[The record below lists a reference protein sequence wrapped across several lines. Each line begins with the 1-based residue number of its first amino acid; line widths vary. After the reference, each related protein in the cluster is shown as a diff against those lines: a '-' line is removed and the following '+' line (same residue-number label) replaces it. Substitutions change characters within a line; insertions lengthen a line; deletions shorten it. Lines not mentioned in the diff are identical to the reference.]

1 MAGKQKENRKRRF
14 SLAGLRGYFRNLS
27 PENKTG
33 ISRFCGLVLLAFTV
47 FTFVCCVSYLFHWHG
62 DFSIRSGGG
71 PSEELPANLGS
82 RLGLRWSRFLVGGC
96 FGLSA
101 FSIVVLLGMLT
112 YRVFVRRLDSS
123 FLRPFLLALTA
134 APLFSF
140 ILSFFSGLFTSDTF
154 FGGGLGGF
162 AGAEFVR
169 LCEALTGKIGA
180 GLILLLMAVVW
191 LLFASG
197 SFARWFIKFGTG
209 RKRGTAEG
217 AAAGGDGSDVEGD
230 PAGVG
235 VEEAD
240 GVEADGGDGLVGA
253 DGLVGIV
260 GGSAENDGADAVDG
274 RTGADGDVSVGDG
287 SAKGCG
293 DGLSGT
299 AGDGADSGNG
309 GRESGS
315 GAGGKWSGI
324 SRTDA
329 ADGGVAGGRNAEG
342 QNAGGQGADPSLKD
356 GEVFSTDGI
365 KELPRIDNRQ
375 ELERYRFPSLDLLED
390 YADKQNIVT
399 VEEQQDFINRI
410 RTTLL
415 NFRIKV
421 ESISAKAGPTVT
433 LYKVFPA
440 PGVKYASIKNVQND
454 IGISLGAK
462 GVRVVKLDDAVGIE
476 VANRKSS
483 VVPLKAML
491 NDDAFRETKAELPVA
506 IGCTITRKVKVFDL
520 AQAPHLLVAGA
531 TQQGKS
537 VGLNVIVSSL
547 LYAKHPSELKFVF
560 VDPKMV
566 EFTAYRRLLKHYLAV
581 LPTAGSEE
589 EEAENAIIKKPKDAA
604 DVLNSLCVE
613 MDERYA
619 LLALAGVNKLKDY
632 NEKYRDR
639 KLLPTEG
646 HKYLPYIVVVI
657 DEFADLTMSS
667 GFGQEGK
674 AMSRGISTAIIRLAQ
689 KGRAAGIHLII
700 ATQRPSVSVITGDIK
715 TNFPM
720 RIAFR
725 TVSRIDSMTIL
736 DSPGSESLIGR
747 GDMLF
752 YAGVETERV
761 QCALVETAEIDR
773 ITKFIESQTGY
784 KECYTTP
791 YYLPTPPS
799 QDDGGS
805 AGGPIDISKIDD
817 MFGDAA
823 RLVVS
828 TQKGST
834 SDLQR
839 KLGLGYARAGR
850 IMDQLE
856 AAGIVGPQ
864 EGSKTRQVL
873 VSDYAELES
882 IITSFTT
889 SNA

>member
-1 MAGKQKENRKRRF
+1 MALSEKQKENTKRKFRF
-14 SLAGLRGYFRNLS
+14 GRIVSYFRNMDPQTRTL
-27 PENKTG
+27 
-33 ISRFCGLVLLAFTV
+33 IARVVGLVVGVFALFTL
-47 FTFVCCVSYLFHWHG
+47 FSCVSYLFTWKSDYSIVSWG
-62 DFSIRSGGG
+62 DISN
-71 PSEELPANLGS
+71 PDKMPANSGS

-101 FSIVVLLGMLT
+101 FCIAGLLSVLAVKIFMQ
-112 YRVFVRRLDSS
+112 RLDSK
-123 FLRPFLLALTA
+123 FLRPSVLLITA

-140 ILSFFSGLFTSDTF
+140 VLSYFSGLVSSDTF

-169 LCEALTGKIGA
+169 LCQNLSGKIGT
-180 GLILLLMAVVW
+180 GLFLAVLVVIW

-197 SFARWFIKFGTG
+197 KFAQWFAQIGTG
-209 RKRGTAEG
+209 RKKHKDSDAETAAVEAAEDVEHPDDGTPLHEDTTEGEQGNNDSVYEEVGRSGNDVLSSEPTEQKHAEERPDS
-217 AAAGGDGSDVEGD
+217 GDGASEGT
-230 PAGVG
+230 PASGA
-235 VEEAD
+235 EI
-240 GVEADGGDGLVGA
+240 ADGGGDT
-253 DGLVGIV
+253 
-260 GGSAENDGADAVDG
+260 AEAG
-274 RTGADGDVSVGDG
+274 R
-287 SAKGCG
+287 K
-293 DGLSGT
+293 
-299 AGDGADSGNG
+299 
-309 GRESGS
+309 
-315 GAGGKWSGI
+315 
-324 SRTDA
+324 
-329 ADGGVAGGRNAEG
+329 
-342 QNAGGQGADPSLKD
+342 
-356 GEVFSTDGI
+356 FSTDVVE
-365 KELPRIDNRQ
+365 ELPRIDNRM
-375 ELERYRFPSLDLLED
+375 ELENYRFPSLDLLED

-399 VEEQQDFINRI
+399 LEEQQDFINRI
-410 RTTLL
+410 RQTLL

-421 ESISAKAGPTVT
+421 ENITAKAGPTVT
-433 LYKVFPA
+433 LYKVYPA
-440 PGVKYASIKNVQND
+440 PGVKLASIKTVESD

-491 NDDAFRETKAELPVA
+491 NDNSFRDTKAELPVA
-506 IGCTITRKVKVFDL
+506 IGCTITRNVKVFDL
-520 AQAPHLLVAGA
+520 TQAPHLLVAGA

-566 EFTAYRRLLKHYLAV
+566 EFTAYKRLLKHYLAV

-589 EEAENAIIKKPKDAA
+589 EEAENAIIKKAKDAA

-613 MDERYA
+613 MDDRYA

-632 NEKYRDR
+632 NEKYKDR
-639 KLLPTEG
+639 KLLPTDG

-667 GFGQEGK
+667 GFGSEGK
-674 AMSRGISTAIIRLAQ
+674 AMARGISTAIIRLAQ

-700 ATQRPSVSVITGDIK
+700 ATQRPSVNVITGDIK

-725 TVSRIDSMTIL
+725 TVSRVDSQTIL
-736 DSPGSESLIGR
+736 DSPGAESLIGR

-752 YAGVETERV
+752 YAGVEMERV
-761 QCALVETAEIDR
+761 QCALVETKEIDR
-773 ITKFIESQTGY
+773 ITRFIEAQNGY

-799 QDDGGS
+799 QDDSSS
-805 AGGPIDISKIDD
+805 AGPIDISNIDSL
-817 MFGDAA
+817 FGDAA
-823 RLVVS
+823 RMVVN

-839 KLGLGYARAGR
+839 KLGLGYARAGK

-864 EGSKTRQVL
+864 EGSRPRQVL
-873 VSDYAELES
+873 VSDYEELEN
-882 IITSFTT
+882 IITAFTT
-889 SNA
+889 QNG

>member
-1 MAGKQKENRKRRF
+1 MALSEKQKENTKRKFRF
-14 SLAGLRGYFRNLS
+14 GRIVSYFRNMDPQTRTL
-27 PENKTG
+27 
-33 ISRFCGLVLLAFTV
+33 IARVVGLVVGVFALFTL
-47 FTFVCCVSYLFHWHG
+47 FSCVSYLFTWKSDYSIVSWG
-62 DFSIRSGGG
+62 DISN
-71 PSEELPANLGS
+71 PDKMPANSGS

-101 FSIVVLLGMLT
+101 FCIAGLLSVLAVKIFMQ
-112 YRVFVRRLDSS
+112 RLDSK
-123 FLRPFLLALTA
+123 FLRPSVLMITA

-140 ILSFFSGLFTSDTF
+140 VLSYFSGLVSSDTF

-169 LCEALTGKIGA
+169 LCQNLSGKIGT
-180 GLILLLMAVVW
+180 GLFLVVLVVIW

-197 SFARWFIKFGTG
+197 KFAQWFAQIGTG
-209 RKRGTAEG
+209 RKKHKDSDAETAAVE
-217 AAAGGDGSDVEGD
+217 AAEDVELPGDGTPLHEDATEGEQGNDDSVYEEVGRSGNDVLSSDPTEQKHAAERTDSGDGASEGT
-230 PAGVG
+230 PASGA
-235 VEEAD
+235 EI
-240 GVEADGGDGLVGA
+240 ADGGGDT
-253 DGLVGIV
+253 
-260 GGSAENDGADAVDG
+260 AEAG
-274 RTGADGDVSVGDG
+274 R
-287 SAKGCG
+287 K
-293 DGLSGT
+293 
-299 AGDGADSGNG
+299 
-309 GRESGS
+309 
-315 GAGGKWSGI
+315 
-324 SRTDA
+324 
-329 ADGGVAGGRNAEG
+329 
-342 QNAGGQGADPSLKD
+342 
-356 GEVFSTDGI
+356 FSTDVVE
-365 KELPRIDNRQ
+365 ELPRIDNRM
-375 ELERYRFPSLDLLED
+375 ELENYRFPSLDLLED

-399 VEEQQDFINRI
+399 LEEQQDFINRI
-410 RTTLL
+410 RQTLL

-421 ESISAKAGPTVT
+421 ENITAKAGPTVT
-433 LYKVFPA
+433 LYKVYPA
-440 PGVKYASIKNVQND
+440 PGVKLASIKTVESD

-491 NDDAFRETKAELPVA
+491 NDNSFRDTKAELPVA
-506 IGCTITRKVKVFDL
+506 IGCTITRNVKVFDL
-520 AQAPHLLVAGA
+520 TQAPHLLVAGA

-566 EFTAYRRLLKHYLAV
+566 EFTAYKRLLKHYLAV

-589 EEAENAIIKKPKDAA
+589 EEAENAIIKKAKDAA

-613 MDERYA
+613 MDDRYA

-632 NEKYRDR
+632 NEKYKDR
-639 KLLPTEG
+639 KLLPTDG

-667 GFGQEGK
+667 GFGSEGK
-674 AMSRGISTAIIRLAQ
+674 AMARGISTAIIRLAQ

-700 ATQRPSVSVITGDIK
+700 ATQRPSVNVITGDIK

-725 TVSRIDSMTIL
+725 TVSRVDSQTIL
-736 DSPGSESLIGR
+736 DSPGAESLIGR

-752 YAGVETERV
+752 YAGVEMERV
-761 QCALVETAEIDR
+761 QCALVETKEIDR
-773 ITKFIESQTGY
+773 ITRFIEAQNGY

-799 QDDGGS
+799 QDDSSS
-805 AGGPIDISKIDD
+805 AGPIDISNIDSL
-817 MFGDAA
+817 FGDAA
-823 RLVVS
+823 RMVVN

-839 KLGLGYARAGR
+839 KLGLGYARAGK

-864 EGSKTRQVL
+864 EGSRPRQVL
-873 VSDYAELES
+873 VSDYEELEN
-882 IITSFTT
+882 IITAFTT
-889 SNA
+889 QNG

>member
-1 MAGKQKENRKRRF
+1 MALSEKQKENTKRKFRF
-14 SLAGLRGYFRNLS
+14 GRIVSCFRNMDPQTRTL
-27 PENKTG
+27 
-33 ISRFCGLVLLAFTV
+33 IARVVGLVVGVFALFTL
-47 FTFVCCVSYLFHWHG
+47 FSCVSYLFTWKSDYSIVSWG
-62 DFSIRSGGG
+62 DISN
-71 PSEELPANLGS
+71 PDKMPANSGS

-101 FSIVVLLGMLT
+101 FCIAGLLATLAVKIFMQ
-112 YRVFVRRLDSS
+112 RLDSK
-123 FLRPFLLALTA
+123 FLRPSVLIITA

-140 ILSFFSGLFTSDTF
+140 VLSYFSGLVSSDTF

-169 LCEALTGKIGA
+169 LCQNLSGKIGT
-180 GLILLLMAVVW
+180 GLFLTVLVVIW

-197 SFARWFIKFGTG
+197 KFAQWFAQIGTG
-209 RKRGTAEG
+209 RKKHKDSDEETAAVEAAEDVEHSDDGTPLNEDTTEGEQGNDDSVYEEVVRSGNDVLPSDPKEQKHAAERPDS
-217 AAAGGDGSDVEGD
+217 GDGASEGT
-230 PAGVG
+230 PASGA
-235 VEEAD
+235 EI
-240 GVEADGGDGLVGA
+240 ADGGGDT
-253 DGLVGIV
+253 
-260 GGSAENDGADAVDG
+260 AEAG
-274 RTGADGDVSVGDG
+274 R
-287 SAKGCG
+287 K
-293 DGLSGT
+293 
-299 AGDGADSGNG
+299 
-309 GRESGS
+309 
-315 GAGGKWSGI
+315 
-324 SRTDA
+324 
-329 ADGGVAGGRNAEG
+329 
-342 QNAGGQGADPSLKD
+342 
-356 GEVFSTDGI
+356 FSTDVVE
-365 KELPRIDNRQ
+365 ELPRIDNRM
-375 ELERYRFPSLDLLED
+375 ELENYRFPSLDLLED

-399 VEEQQDFINRI
+399 LEEQQDFINRI
-410 RTTLL
+410 RQTLL

-421 ESISAKAGPTVT
+421 ENITAKAGPTVT
-433 LYKVFPA
+433 LYKVYPA
-440 PGVKYASIKNVQND
+440 PGVKLASIKTVESD

-491 NDDAFRETKAELPVA
+491 NDNSFRDTKAELPVA
-506 IGCTITRKVKVFDL
+506 IGCTITRNVKVFDL
-520 AQAPHLLVAGA
+520 TQAPHLLVAGA

-566 EFTAYRRLLKHYLAV
+566 EFTAYKRLLKHYLAV

-589 EEAENAIIKKPKDAA
+589 EEAENAIIKKAKDAA

-613 MDERYA
+613 MDDRYA

-632 NEKYRDR
+632 NEKYKDR
-639 KLLPTEG
+639 KLLPTDG

-667 GFGQEGK
+667 GFGSEGK
-674 AMSRGISTAIIRLAQ
+674 AMARGISTAIIRLAQ

-700 ATQRPSVSVITGDIK
+700 ATQRPSVNVITGDIK

-725 TVSRIDSMTIL
+725 TVSRVDSQTIL
-736 DSPGSESLIGR
+736 DSPGAESLIGR

-752 YAGVETERV
+752 YAGVEMERV
-761 QCALVETAEIDR
+761 QCALVETKEIDR
-773 ITKFIESQTGY
+773 ITRFIEAQNGY

-799 QDDGGS
+799 QDDSSS
-805 AGGPIDISKIDD
+805 AGPIDISNIDSL
-817 MFGDAA
+817 FGDAA
-823 RLVVS
+823 RMVVN

-839 KLGLGYARAGR
+839 KLGLGYARAGK

-864 EGSKTRQVL
+864 EGSRPRQVL
-873 VSDYAELES
+873 VSDYEELEN

-889 SNA
+889 QNG

>member
-1 MAGKQKENRKRRF
+1 MALSEKQKENTKRKFRF
-14 SLAGLRGYFRNLS
+14 GRIVSYFRNMDPQTRTL
-27 PENKTG
+27 
-33 ISRFCGLVLLAFTV
+33 IARVVGLVVGVFALFTL
-47 FTFVCCVSYLFHWHG
+47 FSCVSYLFTWKSDYSIVSWG
-62 DFSIRSGGG
+62 DISN
-71 PSEELPANLGS
+71 PDKMPANSGS

-101 FSIVVLLGMLT
+101 FCIAGLLSVLAVKIFMQ
-112 YRVFVRRLDSS
+112 RLDSK
-123 FLRPFLLALTA
+123 FLRPSVLIITA

-140 ILSFFSGLFTSDTF
+140 VLSYFSGLVSSDTF

-169 LCEALTGKIGA
+169 LCQNLSGKIGT
-180 GLILLLMAVVW
+180 GLFLAVLVVIW

-197 SFARWFIKFGTG
+197 KFAQWFAQIGTG
-209 RKRGTAEG
+209 RKKHKDSDAETAAVEAAEDVELSDDGTPLHEGTTEGEQGNDDSVYEEVGRSGNDVLPPNPIEQKHAAERPDS
-217 AAAGGDGSDVEGD
+217 GDGASEGT
-230 PAGVG
+230 PASGA
-235 VEEAD
+235 EI
-240 GVEADGGDGLVGA
+240 ADGGGDT
-253 DGLVGIV
+253 
-260 GGSAENDGADAVDG
+260 AEAG
-274 RTGADGDVSVGDG
+274 R
-287 SAKGCG
+287 K
-293 DGLSGT
+293 
-299 AGDGADSGNG
+299 
-309 GRESGS
+309 
-315 GAGGKWSGI
+315 
-324 SRTDA
+324 
-329 ADGGVAGGRNAEG
+329 
-342 QNAGGQGADPSLKD
+342 
-356 GEVFSTDGI
+356 FSTDVVE
-365 KELPRIDNRQ
+365 ELPRIDNRM
-375 ELERYRFPSLDLLED
+375 ELENYRFPSLDLLED

-399 VEEQQDFINRI
+399 LEEQQDFINRI
-410 RTTLL
+410 RQTLL

-421 ESISAKAGPTVT
+421 ENITAKAGPTVT
-433 LYKVFPA
+433 LYKVYPA
-440 PGVKYASIKNVQND
+440 PGVKLASIKTVESD

-491 NDDAFRETKAELPVA
+491 NDNSFRDTKAELPVA
-506 IGCTITRKVKVFDL
+506 IGCTITRNVKVFDL
-520 AQAPHLLVAGA
+520 TQAPHLLVAGA

-566 EFTAYRRLLKHYLAV
+566 EFTAYKRLLKHYLAV

-589 EEAENAIIKKPKDAA
+589 EEAENAIIKKAKDAA

-613 MDERYA
+613 MDDRYA

-632 NEKYRDR
+632 NEKYKDR
-639 KLLPTEG
+639 KLLPTDG

-667 GFGQEGK
+667 GFGSEGK
-674 AMSRGISTAIIRLAQ
+674 AMARGISTAIIRLAQ

-700 ATQRPSVSVITGDIK
+700 ATQRPSVNVITGDIK

-725 TVSRIDSMTIL
+725 TVSRVDSQTIL
-736 DSPGSESLIGR
+736 DSPGAESLIGR

-752 YAGVETERV
+752 YAGVEMERV
-761 QCALVETAEIDR
+761 QCALVETKEIDR
-773 ITKFIESQTGY
+773 ITRFIEAQNGY

-799 QDDGGS
+799 QDDSSS
-805 AGGPIDISKIDD
+805 AGPIDISNIDSL
-817 MFGDAA
+817 FGDAA
-823 RLVVS
+823 RMVVN

-839 KLGLGYARAGR
+839 KLGLGYARAGK

-864 EGSKTRQVL
+864 EGSRPRQVL
-873 VSDYAELES
+873 VSDYEELEN

-889 SNA
+889 QNG

>member
-1 MAGKQKENRKRRF
+1 MALSEKQKENTKRKFRF
-14 SLAGLRGYFRNLS
+14 GRIVSYFRNMDPQTRTL
-27 PENKTG
+27 
-33 ISRFCGLVLLAFTV
+33 IARVVGLVVGVFALFTL
-47 FTFVCCVSYLFHWHG
+47 FSCISYLFTWKSDYSIVSWG
-62 DFSIRSGGG
+62 DISN
-71 PSEELPANLGS
+71 PDKMPANSGS

-101 FSIVVLLGMLT
+101 FCIAGLLSVLAVKIFMQ
-112 YRVFVRRLDSS
+112 RLDSK
-123 FLRPFLLALTA
+123 FLRPSVLMITA

-140 ILSFFSGLFTSDTF
+140 VLSYFSGLVSSDTF

-169 LCEALTGKIGA
+169 LCQNLSGKIGT
-180 GLILLLMAVVW
+180 GLFLAVLVVIW

-197 SFARWFIKFGTG
+197 KFAQWFAQIGTG
-209 RKRGTAEG
+209 RKKHKDSDAETAAVEAAEDVELPGDGTPLHEDANEG
-217 AAAGGDGSDVEGD
+217 EQGNDDSVYEEVGRSGSDVLSSEPTEQKHAAERPDSGDGASEGT
-230 PAGVG
+230 PASGA
-235 VEEAD
+235 EI
-240 GVEADGGDGLVGA
+240 ADGGGDT
-253 DGLVGIV
+253 
-260 GGSAENDGADAVDG
+260 AEAG
-274 RTGADGDVSVGDG
+274 R
-287 SAKGCG
+287 K
-293 DGLSGT
+293 
-299 AGDGADSGNG
+299 
-309 GRESGS
+309 
-315 GAGGKWSGI
+315 
-324 SRTDA
+324 
-329 ADGGVAGGRNAEG
+329 
-342 QNAGGQGADPSLKD
+342 
-356 GEVFSTDGI
+356 FSTDVVE
-365 KELPRIDNRQ
+365 ELPRIDNRM
-375 ELERYRFPSLDLLED
+375 ELENYRFPSLDLLED

-399 VEEQQDFINRI
+399 LEEQQDFINRI
-410 RTTLL
+410 RQTLL

-421 ESISAKAGPTVT
+421 ENITAKAGPTVT
-433 LYKVFPA
+433 LYKVYPA
-440 PGVKYASIKNVQND
+440 PGVKLASIKTVESD

-491 NDDAFRETKAELPVA
+491 NDNSFRDTKAELPVA
-506 IGCTITRKVKVFDL
+506 IGCTITRNVKVFDL
-520 AQAPHLLVAGA
+520 TQAPHLLVAGA

-566 EFTAYRRLLKHYLAV
+566 EFTAYKRLLKHYLAV

-589 EEAENAIIKKPKDAA
+589 EEAENAIIKKAKDAA

-613 MDERYA
+613 MDDRYA

-632 NEKYRDR
+632 NEKYKDR
-639 KLLPTEG
+639 KLLPTDG

-667 GFGQEGK
+667 GFGSEGK
-674 AMSRGISTAIIRLAQ
+674 AMARGISTAIIRLAQ

-700 ATQRPSVSVITGDIK
+700 ATQRPSVNVITGDIK

-725 TVSRIDSMTIL
+725 TVSRVDSQTIL
-736 DSPGSESLIGR
+736 DSPGAESLIGR

-752 YAGVETERV
+752 YAGVEMERV
-761 QCALVETAEIDR
+761 QCALVETKEIDR
-773 ITKFIESQTGY
+773 ITRFIEAQNGY

-799 QDDGGS
+799 QDDSSS
-805 AGGPIDISKIDD
+805 AGPIDISNIDSL
-817 MFGDAA
+817 FGDAA
-823 RLVVS
+823 RMVVN

-839 KLGLGYARAGR
+839 KLGLGYARAGK

-864 EGSKTRQVL
+864 EGSRPRQVL
-873 VSDYAELES
+873 VSDYEELEN
-882 IITSFTT
+882 IITAFTT
-889 SNA
+889 QNG

>member
-1 MAGKQKENRKRRF
+1 MALSEKQKENTKRKFRF
-14 SLAGLRGYFRNLS
+14 GRVVSYFRNMDPQTRTL
-27 PENKTG
+27 
-33 ISRFCGLVLLAFTV
+33 IARVVGLVVGVFALFTL
-47 FTFVCCVSYLFHWHG
+47 FSCVSYLFTWKSDYSIVSWG
-62 DFSIRSGGG
+62 DISN
-71 PSEELPANLGS
+71 PDKMPANSGS

-101 FSIVVLLGMLT
+101 FCIAGLLSVLAVKIFMQ
-112 YRVFVRRLDSS
+112 RLDSK
-123 FLRPFLLALTA
+123 FLRPSVLMITA

-140 ILSFFSGLFTSDTF
+140 VLSYFSGLVSSDTF

-169 LCEALTGKIGA
+169 LCQNLSGKIGT
-180 GLILLLMAVVW
+180 GLFLAVLVVIW

-197 SFARWFIKFGTG
+197 KFAQWFAQIGTG
-209 RKRGTAEG
+209 RKKHKDSDAETAAVEAAEDVELPGDGTPLHEDANEG
-217 AAAGGDGSDVEGD
+217 EQGNDDSVYEEVGRSGSDVLSSEPTEQKHAAERPDSGDGASEGT
-230 PAGVG
+230 PASGA
-235 VEEAD
+235 EI
-240 GVEADGGDGLVGA
+240 ADGGGDT
-253 DGLVGIV
+253 
-260 GGSAENDGADAVDG
+260 AEAG
-274 RTGADGDVSVGDG
+274 R
-287 SAKGCG
+287 K
-293 DGLSGT
+293 
-299 AGDGADSGNG
+299 
-309 GRESGS
+309 
-315 GAGGKWSGI
+315 
-324 SRTDA
+324 
-329 ADGGVAGGRNAEG
+329 
-342 QNAGGQGADPSLKD
+342 
-356 GEVFSTDGI
+356 FSTDVVE
-365 KELPRIDNRQ
+365 ELPRIDNRM
-375 ELERYRFPSLDLLED
+375 ELENYRFPSLDLLED

-399 VEEQQDFINRI
+399 LEEQQDFINRI
-410 RTTLL
+410 RQTLL

-421 ESISAKAGPTVT
+421 ENITAKAGPTVT
-433 LYKVFPA
+433 LYKVYPA
-440 PGVKYASIKNVQND
+440 PGVKLASIKTVESD

-491 NDDAFRETKAELPVA
+491 NDNSFRDTKAELPVA
-506 IGCTITRKVKVFDL
+506 IGCTITRNVKVFDL
-520 AQAPHLLVAGA
+520 TQAPHLLVAGA

-566 EFTAYRRLLKHYLAV
+566 EFTAYKRLLKHYLAV

-589 EEAENAIIKKPKDAA
+589 EEAENAIIKKAKDAA

-613 MDERYA
+613 MDDRYA

-632 NEKYRDR
+632 NEKYKDR
-639 KLLPTEG
+639 KLLPTDG

-667 GFGQEGK
+667 GFGSEGK
-674 AMSRGISTAIIRLAQ
+674 AMARGISTAIIRLAQ

-700 ATQRPSVSVITGDIK
+700 ATQRPSVNVITGDIK

-725 TVSRIDSMTIL
+725 TVSRVDSQTIL
-736 DSPGSESLIGR
+736 DSPGAESLIGR

-752 YAGVETERV
+752 YAGVEMERV
-761 QCALVETAEIDR
+761 QCALVETKEIDR
-773 ITKFIESQTGY
+773 ITRFIEAQNGY

-799 QDDGGS
+799 QDDSSS
-805 AGGPIDISKIDD
+805 AGPIDISNIDSL
-817 MFGDAA
+817 FGDAA
-823 RLVVS
+823 RMVVN

-839 KLGLGYARAGR
+839 KLGLGYARAGK

-864 EGSKTRQVL
+864 EGSRPRQVL
-873 VSDYAELES
+873 VSDYEELEN
-882 IITSFTT
+882 IITAFTT
-889 SNA
+889 QNG

>member
-1 MAGKQKENRKRRF
+1 MAQKQQENRKRKFSFGRF
-14 SLAGLRGYFRNLS
+14 ISFFRNMDPQTRTVLARVVS
-27 PENKTG
+27 LVIG
-33 ISRFCGLVLLAFTV
+33 IFALFTLI
-47 FTFVCCVSYLFHWHG
+47 CCISYLFTWKS
-62 DFSIRSGGG
+62 DYSINSWDDV
-71 PSEELPANLGS
+71 STLPANSGS

-101 FSIVVLLGMLT
+101 FCVVALLSLLSVRMFRRTDRGSGTLRQSVLLI
-112 YRVFVRRLDSS
+112 
-123 FLRPFLLALTA
+123 TA

-140 ILSFFSGLFTSDTF
+140 VLSYVSGLFCADTF

-169 LCEALTGKIGA
+169 LCQSLVGKVGTG
-180 GLILLLMAVVW
+180 LLLLLLVIVW

-197 SFARWFIKFGTG
+197 KFAQWFAKVGTG
-209 RKRGTAEG
+209 RKRKPSENAECPENDNADDAASRPVADDEPGGHGAGEDSEAASGPDGHG
-217 AAAGGDGSDVEGD
+217 AADDSSGGVNPEPPEGVNSESSDEGVSPNRPDGKPG
-230 PAGVG
+230 
-235 VEEAD
+235 
-240 GVEADGGDGLVGA
+240 
-253 DGLVGIV
+253 
-260 GGSAENDGADAVDG
+260 DAVAPGHND
-274 RTGADGDVSVGDG
+274 TI
-287 SAKGCG
+287 
-293 DGLSGT
+293 
-299 AGDGADSGNG
+299 
-309 GRESGS
+309 EP
-315 GAGGKWSGI
+315 GK
-324 SRTDA
+324 
-329 ADGGVAGGRNAEG
+329 E
-342 QNAGGQGADPSLKD
+342 
-356 GEVFSTDGI
+356 FSTEVTE
-365 KELPRIDNRQ
+365 ELPRIDNRM
-375 ELERYRFPSLDLLED
+375 ELDRYRFPSLDLLDD

-421 ESISAKAGPTVT
+421 DNITAKAGPTVT
-433 LYKVFPA
+433 LYKVYPA
-440 PGVKYASIKNVQND
+440 PGVKLASIRTVEND

-476 VANRKSS
+476 VANRKPS

-491 NDDAFRETKAELPVA
+491 NDEAFRETKAELPVA
-506 IGCTITRKVKVFDL
+506 IGCTITRNVKVFDL
-520 AQAPHLLVAGA
+520 TQAPHLLVAGA

-566 EFTAYRRLLKHYLAV
+566 EFTAYKRLLKHYLAV
-581 LPTAGSEE
+581 LPTAASEE
-589 EEAENAIIKKPKDAA
+589 EEAENAIIKKARDAA

-619 LLALAGVNKLKDY
+619 LLGLAGVNKLKDY
-632 NEKYRDR
+632 NEKYKDR
-639 KLLPTEG
+639 KLLPTDG
-646 HKYLPYIVVVI
+646 HKYLPYLVVVI

-667 GFGQEGK
+667 GFGSEGK
-674 AMSRGISTAIIRLAQ
+674 ALSRGISTAIIRLAQ

-725 TVSRIDSMTIL
+725 TVSRVDSQTIL
-736 DSPGSESLIGR
+736 DSPGAESLIGR

-752 YAGVETERV
+752 YAGVEMERV
-761 QCALVETAEIDR
+761 QCALVETREIDR
-773 ITKFIESQTGY
+773 ITKFIESQNGY

-791 YYLPTPPS
+791 YYLPVPP
-799 QDDGGS
+799 QEDGS
-805 AGGPIDISKIDD
+805 SSGGPIDISNIDAL
-817 MFGDAA
+817 FGDAA
-823 RLVVS
+823 RMVVN
-828 TQKGST
+828 TRKGST

-839 KLGLGYARAGR
+839 RLGVGYARAGK

-864 EGSKTRQVL
+864 EGSKPRQVL
-873 VSDYAELES
+873 VDDYEELES

-889 SNA
+889 Q

>member
-1 MAGKQKENRKRRF
+1 MALSEKQKENTKRKFRF
-14 SLAGLRGYFRNLS
+14 GRIVSYFRNMDPQTRTL
-27 PENKTG
+27 
-33 ISRFCGLVLLAFTV
+33 IARVVGLVVGVFAL
-47 FTFVCCVSYLFHWHG
+47 FTFYSCVSYLFTWKSDYSIVSWG
-62 DFSIRSGGG
+62 DISN
-71 PSEELPANLGS
+71 PDKMPANSGS

-101 FSIVVLLGMLT
+101 FCIAGLLSVLAVKIFMQ
-112 YRVFVRRLDSS
+112 RLDSK
-123 FLRPFLLALTA
+123 FLRPSVLMITA

-140 ILSFFSGLFTSDTF
+140 VLSYFSGLVSSDTF

-169 LCEALTGKIGA
+169 LCQNLSGKIGT
-180 GLILLLMAVVW
+180 GLFLTVLVVIW

-197 SFARWFIKFGTG
+197 KFAQWFAQIGTG
-209 RKRGTAEG
+209 RKKHKDSDAETATVEAAEDVEHSDDGTPLHEDANEG
-217 AAAGGDGSDVEGD
+217 EQGNDDSVYEEVGRSGNDVLPPDPTEQKHATERPDSGDGASEGT
-230 PAGVG
+230 PASGA
-235 VEEAD
+235 EI
-240 GVEADGGDGLVGA
+240 ADGGGDT
-253 DGLVGIV
+253 
-260 GGSAENDGADAVDG
+260 AEAG
-274 RTGADGDVSVGDG
+274 R
-287 SAKGCG
+287 K
-293 DGLSGT
+293 
-299 AGDGADSGNG
+299 
-309 GRESGS
+309 
-315 GAGGKWSGI
+315 
-324 SRTDA
+324 
-329 ADGGVAGGRNAEG
+329 
-342 QNAGGQGADPSLKD
+342 
-356 GEVFSTDGI
+356 FSTDVVE
-365 KELPRIDNRQ
+365 ELPRIDNRM
-375 ELERYRFPSLDLLED
+375 ELENYRFPSLDLLED

-399 VEEQQDFINRI
+399 LEEQQDFINRI
-410 RTTLL
+410 RQTLL

-421 ESISAKAGPTVT
+421 ENITAKAGPTVT
-433 LYKVFPA
+433 LYKVYPA
-440 PGVKYASIKNVQND
+440 PGVKLASIKTVESD

-491 NDDAFRETKAELPVA
+491 NDNSFRDTKAELPVA
-506 IGCTITRKVKVFDL
+506 IGCTITRNVKVFDL
-520 AQAPHLLVAGA
+520 TQAPHLLVAGA

-566 EFTAYRRLLKHYLAV
+566 EFTAYKRLLKHYLAV

-589 EEAENAIIKKPKDAA
+589 EEAENAIIKKAKDAA

-613 MDERYA
+613 MDDRYA

-632 NEKYRDR
+632 NEKYKDR
-639 KLLPTEG
+639 KLLPTDG

-667 GFGQEGK
+667 GFGSEGK
-674 AMSRGISTAIIRLAQ
+674 AMARGISTAIIRLAQ

-700 ATQRPSVSVITGDIK
+700 ATQRPSVNVITGDIK

-725 TVSRIDSMTIL
+725 TVSRVDSQTIL
-736 DSPGSESLIGR
+736 DSPGAESLIGR

-752 YAGVETERV
+752 YAGVEMERV
-761 QCALVETAEIDR
+761 QCALVETKEIDR
-773 ITKFIESQTGY
+773 ITRFIEAQNGY

-799 QDDGGS
+799 QDDSSS
-805 AGGPIDISKIDD
+805 AGPIDISNIDSL
-817 MFGDAA
+817 FGDAA
-823 RLVVS
+823 RMVVN

-839 KLGLGYARAGR
+839 KLGLGYARAGK

-864 EGSKTRQVL
+864 EGSRPRQVL
-873 VSDYAELES
+873 VSDYEELEN
-882 IITSFTT
+882 IITAFTT
-889 SNA
+889 QNG

>member
-1 MAGKQKENRKRRF
+1 MALSEKQKENTKRKFRF
-14 SLAGLRGYFRNLS
+14 GRIVSYFRNMDPQTRTL
-27 PENKTG
+27 
-33 ISRFCGLVLLAFTV
+33 IARVVGLVVGVFALFTI
-47 FTFVCCVSYLFHWHG
+47 FSCVSYLFTWKSDYSIVSWG
-62 DFSIRSGGG
+62 DISN
-71 PSEELPANLGS
+71 PDKMPANSGS

-101 FSIVVLLGMLT
+101 FCIAGLLSVLAVKIFMQ
-112 YRVFVRRLDSS
+112 RLDSK
-123 FLRPFLLALTA
+123 FLRPSVLIITA

-140 ILSFFSGLFTSDTF
+140 VLSYFSGLVSSDTF

-169 LCEALTGKIGA
+169 LCQNLSGKIGT
-180 GLILLLMAVVW
+180 GLFLAVLVVIW

-197 SFARWFIKFGTG
+197 KFAQWFAQIGTG
-209 RKRGTAEG
+209 RKKHKDSDEETAAVEAAEDVELPDDDTPLHEG
-217 AAAGGDGSDVEGD
+217 ATEGEQGNGDSVYEDVGRSGNDVLPPEPTEQKHAEERTDSGDGASEGT
-230 PAGVG
+230 PASGA
-235 VEEAD
+235 EI
-240 GVEADGGDGLVGA
+240 ADGGGDT
-253 DGLVGIV
+253 
-260 GGSAENDGADAVDG
+260 AEAG
-274 RTGADGDVSVGDG
+274 R
-287 SAKGCG
+287 K
-293 DGLSGT
+293 
-299 AGDGADSGNG
+299 
-309 GRESGS
+309 
-315 GAGGKWSGI
+315 
-324 SRTDA
+324 
-329 ADGGVAGGRNAEG
+329 
-342 QNAGGQGADPSLKD
+342 
-356 GEVFSTDGI
+356 FSTDVVE
-365 KELPRIDNRQ
+365 ELPRIDNRM
-375 ELERYRFPSLDLLED
+375 ELENYRFPSLDLLED

-399 VEEQQDFINRI
+399 LEEQQDFINRI
-410 RTTLL
+410 RQTLL

-421 ESISAKAGPTVT
+421 ENITAKAGPTVT
-433 LYKVFPA
+433 LYKVYPA
-440 PGVKYASIKNVQND
+440 PGVKLASIKTVESD

-491 NDDAFRETKAELPVA
+491 NDNSFRDTKAELPVA
-506 IGCTITRKVKVFDL
+506 IGCTITRNVKVFDL
-520 AQAPHLLVAGA
+520 TQAPHLLVAGA

-566 EFTAYRRLLKHYLAV
+566 EFTAYKRLLKHYLAV

-589 EEAENAIIKKPKDAA
+589 EEAENAIIKKAKDAA

-613 MDERYA
+613 MDDRYA

-632 NEKYRDR
+632 NEKYKDR
-639 KLLPTEG
+639 RLLPTDG

-667 GFGQEGK
+667 GFGSEGK
-674 AMSRGISTAIIRLAQ
+674 AMARGISTAIIRLAQ

-700 ATQRPSVSVITGDIK
+700 ATQRPSVNVITGDIK

-725 TVSRIDSMTIL
+725 TVSRVDSQTIL
-736 DSPGSESLIGR
+736 DSPGAESLIGR

-752 YAGVETERV
+752 YAGVEMERV
-761 QCALVETAEIDR
+761 QCALVETKEIDR
-773 ITKFIESQTGY
+773 ITKFIEAQNGY

-799 QDDGGS
+799 QDDSSS
-805 AGGPIDISKIDD
+805 ASPIDISNIDSL
-817 MFGDAA
+817 FGDAA
-823 RLVVS
+823 RMVVN

-839 KLGLGYARAGR
+839 KLGLGYARAGK
-850 IMDQLE
+850 IMDQPE

-864 EGSKTRQVL
+864 EGSRPRQVL
-873 VSDYAELES
+873 VSDYEELEN

-889 SNA
+889 QNG

>member
-1 MAGKQKENRKRRF
+1 MALSEKQKENTKRKFRF
-14 SLAGLRGYFRNLS
+14 GRIVSYFRNMDPQTRTL
-27 PENKTG
+27 
-33 ISRFCGLVLLAFTV
+33 IARVVGLVVGVFALFTI
-47 FTFVCCVSYLFHWHG
+47 FSCVSYLFTWKSDYSIVSWG
-62 DFSIRSGGG
+62 DISN
-71 PSEELPANLGS
+71 PDKMPANSGS

-101 FSIVVLLGMLT
+101 FCIAGLLSVLAVKIFMQ
-112 YRVFVRRLDSS
+112 RLDSK
-123 FLRPFLLALTA
+123 FLRPSVLMITA

-140 ILSFFSGLFTSDTF
+140 VLSYFSGLVSSDTF

-169 LCEALTGKIGA
+169 LCQNLSGKIGT
-180 GLILLLMAVVW
+180 GLFLAVLVVIW

-197 SFARWFIKFGTG
+197 KFAQWFAQIGTG
-209 RKRGTAEG
+209 RKKHKDSDEETAAVEAAEDVELPDDGTPLHEG
-217 AAAGGDGSDVEGD
+217 ATEGEQGNDDSVYEEVGRSGNYVLPSDPTEQKHTTERPDSGDGASEGT
-230 PAGVG
+230 PASGA
-235 VEEAD
+235 EI
-240 GVEADGGDGLVGA
+240 ADGGGDT
-253 DGLVGIV
+253 
-260 GGSAENDGADAVDG
+260 AEAG
-274 RTGADGDVSVGDG
+274 R
-287 SAKGCG
+287 K
-293 DGLSGT
+293 
-299 AGDGADSGNG
+299 
-309 GRESGS
+309 
-315 GAGGKWSGI
+315 
-324 SRTDA
+324 
-329 ADGGVAGGRNAEG
+329 
-342 QNAGGQGADPSLKD
+342 
-356 GEVFSTDGI
+356 FSTDVVE
-365 KELPRIDNRQ
+365 ELPRIDNRM
-375 ELERYRFPSLDLLED
+375 ELENYRFPSLDLLED

-399 VEEQQDFINRI
+399 LEEQQDFINRI
-410 RTTLL
+410 RQTLL

-421 ESISAKAGPTVT
+421 ENITAKAGPTVT
-433 LYKVFPA
+433 LYKVYPA
-440 PGVKYASIKNVQND
+440 PGVKLASIKTVESD

-491 NDDAFRETKAELPVA
+491 NDNSFRDTKAELPVA
-506 IGCTITRKVKVFDL
+506 IGCTITRNVKVFDL
-520 AQAPHLLVAGA
+520 TQAPHLLVAGA

-566 EFTAYRRLLKHYLAV
+566 EFTAYKRLLKHYLAV

-589 EEAENAIIKKPKDAA
+589 EEAENAIIKKAKDAA

-613 MDERYA
+613 MDDRYA

-632 NEKYRDR
+632 NEKYKDR
-639 KLLPTEG
+639 KLLPTDG

-667 GFGQEGK
+667 GFGSEGK
-674 AMSRGISTAIIRLAQ
+674 AMARGISTAIIRLAQ

-700 ATQRPSVSVITGDIK
+700 ATQRPSVNVITGDIK

-725 TVSRIDSMTIL
+725 TVSRVDSQTIL
-736 DSPGSESLIGR
+736 DSPGAESLIGR

-752 YAGVETERV
+752 YAGVEMERV
-761 QCALVETAEIDR
+761 QCALVETKEIDR
-773 ITKFIESQTGY
+773 ITRFIEAQNGY

-799 QDDGGS
+799 QDDSSS
-805 AGGPIDISKIDD
+805 AGPIDISNIDSL
-817 MFGDAA
+817 FGDAA
-823 RLVVS
+823 RMVVN

-839 KLGLGYARAGR
+839 KLGLGYARAGK

-864 EGSKTRQVL
+864 EGSRPRQVL
-873 VSDYAELES
+873 VSDYEELEN
-882 IITSFTT
+882 IITAFTT
-889 SNA
+889 QNG

>member
-1 MAGKQKENRKRRF
+1 MALSEKQKENTKRKFRF
-14 SLAGLRGYFRNLS
+14 GRIVSYFRNMDPQTRTL
-27 PENKTG
+27 
-33 ISRFCGLVLLAFTV
+33 IARVVGLVVGVFALFTL
-47 FTFVCCVSYLFHWHG
+47 FSCVSYLFTWKSDYSIVSWG
-62 DFSIRSGGG
+62 DISN
-71 PSEELPANLGS
+71 PDKMPANSGS

-101 FSIVVLLGMLT
+101 FCIAGLLSVLAVKIFMQ
-112 YRVFVRRLDSS
+112 RLDSK
-123 FLRPFLLALTA
+123 FLRPSVLMITA

-140 ILSFFSGLFTSDTF
+140 VLSYFSGLVSSDTF

-169 LCEALTGKIGA
+169 LCQNLSGKIGT
-180 GLILLLMAVVW
+180 GLFLTVLVVIW

-197 SFARWFIKFGTG
+197 KFAQWFAQIGTG
-209 RKRGTAEG
+209 RKKHKDSDAETAAVEAAEDVEHPDDGTPLHEDTTEGEQGNDDSVYEEVGRSGNDVLPPDPTEQKHAAERPDS
-217 AAAGGDGSDVEGD
+217 GDGASEGT
-230 PAGVG
+230 PASGA
-235 VEEAD
+235 EI
-240 GVEADGGDGLVGA
+240 ADGGGDT
-253 DGLVGIV
+253 
-260 GGSAENDGADAVDG
+260 AEAG
-274 RTGADGDVSVGDG
+274 R
-287 SAKGCG
+287 K
-293 DGLSGT
+293 
-299 AGDGADSGNG
+299 
-309 GRESGS
+309 
-315 GAGGKWSGI
+315 
-324 SRTDA
+324 
-329 ADGGVAGGRNAEG
+329 
-342 QNAGGQGADPSLKD
+342 
-356 GEVFSTDGI
+356 FSTDVVE
-365 KELPRIDNRQ
+365 ELPRIDNRM
-375 ELERYRFPSLDLLED
+375 ELEKYRFPSLDLLED

-399 VEEQQDFINRI
+399 LEEQQDFINRI
-410 RTTLL
+410 RQTLL

-421 ESISAKAGPTVT
+421 ENITAKAGPTVT
-433 LYKVFPA
+433 LYKVYPA
-440 PGVKYASIKNVQND
+440 PGVKLASIKTVESD

-491 NDDAFRETKAELPVA
+491 NDNSFRDTKAELPVA
-506 IGCTITRKVKVFDL
+506 IGCTITRNVKVFDL
-520 AQAPHLLVAGA
+520 TQAPHLLVAGA

-566 EFTAYRRLLKHYLAV
+566 EFTAYKRLLKHYLAV

-589 EEAENAIIKKPKDAA
+589 EEAENAIIKKAKDAA

-613 MDERYA
+613 MDDRYA

-632 NEKYRDR
+632 NEKYKDR
-639 KLLPTEG
+639 KLLPTDG

-667 GFGQEGK
+667 GFGSEGK
-674 AMSRGISTAIIRLAQ
+674 AMARGISTAIIRLAQ

-700 ATQRPSVSVITGDIK
+700 ATQRPSVNVITGDIK

-725 TVSRIDSMTIL
+725 TVSRVDSQTIL
-736 DSPGSESLIGR
+736 DSPGAESLIGR

-752 YAGVETERV
+752 YAGVEMERV
-761 QCALVETAEIDR
+761 QCALVETKEIDR
-773 ITKFIESQTGY
+773 ITRFIEAQNGY

-799 QDDGGS
+799 QDDSSS
-805 AGGPIDISKIDD
+805 AGPIDISNIDSL
-817 MFGDAA
+817 FGDAA
-823 RLVVS
+823 RMVVN

-839 KLGLGYARAGR
+839 KLGLGYARAGK

-864 EGSKTRQVL
+864 EGSRPRQVL
-873 VSDYAELES
+873 VSDYEELEN
-882 IITSFTT
+882 IITTFTT
-889 SNA
+889 QNG

>member
-1 MAGKQKENRKRRF
+1 MALSEKQKENTKRKFRF
-14 SLAGLRGYFRNLS
+14 GRIVSYFRNMDPQTRTL
-27 PENKTG
+27 
-33 ISRFCGLVLLAFTV
+33 IARVVGLVVGVFALFTL
-47 FTFVCCVSYLFHWHG
+47 FSCVSYLFTWKSDYSIVSWG
-62 DFSIRSGGG
+62 DISN
-71 PSEELPANLGS
+71 PDKMPANSGS

-101 FSIVVLLGMLT
+101 FCIAGLLATLAVKIFMQ
-112 YRVFVRRLDSS
+112 RLDSK
-123 FLRPFLLALTA
+123 FLRPSVLMITA

-140 ILSFFSGLFTSDTF
+140 VLSYFSGLVSSDTF

-169 LCEALTGKIGA
+169 LCQNLSGKIGT
-180 GLILLLMAVVW
+180 GLFLAVLVVIW

-197 SFARWFIKFGTG
+197 KFAQWFAQIGTG
-209 RKRGTAEG
+209 RKKHKDSDGETAAVE
-217 AAAGGDGSDVEGD
+217 AAEDVELPGDGTPLHEDTTEGEQGNDDSVYEEVGRSGNDVLPPDPTEQKHAAECPDSGDGASEGT
-230 PAGVG
+230 PASGA
-235 VEEAD
+235 EI
-240 GVEADGGDGLVGA
+240 ADGGGDT
-253 DGLVGIV
+253 
-260 GGSAENDGADAVDG
+260 AEAG
-274 RTGADGDVSVGDG
+274 R
-287 SAKGCG
+287 K
-293 DGLSGT
+293 
-299 AGDGADSGNG
+299 
-309 GRESGS
+309 
-315 GAGGKWSGI
+315 
-324 SRTDA
+324 
-329 ADGGVAGGRNAEG
+329 
-342 QNAGGQGADPSLKD
+342 
-356 GEVFSTDGI
+356 FSTDVVE
-365 KELPRIDNRQ
+365 ELPRIDNRM
-375 ELERYRFPSLDLLED
+375 ELENYRFPSLDLLED

-399 VEEQQDFINRI
+399 LEEQQDFINRI
-410 RTTLL
+410 RQTLL

-421 ESISAKAGPTVT
+421 ENITAKAGPTVT
-433 LYKVFPA
+433 LYKVYPA
-440 PGVKYASIKNVQND
+440 PGVKLASIKTVESD

-491 NDDAFRETKAELPVA
+491 NDNSFRDTKAELPVA
-506 IGCTITRKVKVFDL
+506 IGCTITRNVKVFDL
-520 AQAPHLLVAGA
+520 TQAPHLLVAGA

-566 EFTAYRRLLKHYLAV
+566 EFTAYKRLLKHYLAV

-589 EEAENAIIKKPKDAA
+589 EEAENAIIKKAKDAA

-613 MDERYA
+613 MDDRYA

-632 NEKYRDR
+632 NEKYKDR
-639 KLLPTEG
+639 KLLPTDG

-667 GFGQEGK
+667 GFGSEGK
-674 AMSRGISTAIIRLAQ
+674 AMARGISTAIIRLAQ

-700 ATQRPSVSVITGDIK
+700 ATQRPSVNVITGDIK

-725 TVSRIDSMTIL
+725 TVSRVDSQTIL
-736 DSPGSESLIGR
+736 DSPGAESLIGR

-752 YAGVETERV
+752 YAGVEMERV
-761 QCALVETAEIDR
+761 QCALVETKEIDR
-773 ITKFIESQTGY
+773 ITRFIEAQNGY

-799 QDDGGS
+799 QDDSSS
-805 AGGPIDISKIDD
+805 AGPIDISNIDSL
-817 MFGDAA
+817 FGDAA
-823 RLVVS
+823 RMVVN

-839 KLGLGYARAGR
+839 KLGLGYARAGK

-864 EGSKTRQVL
+864 EGSRPRQVL
-873 VSDYAELES
+873 VSDYEELEN
-882 IITSFTT
+882 IITTFTT
-889 SNA
+889 QNG

>member
-1 MAGKQKENRKRRF
+1 MAQKQQENRKRKFSFGRF
-14 SLAGLRGYFRNLS
+14 ISFFRDMDPQTRTVLARVGGLAV
-27 PENKTG
+27 G
-33 ISRFCGLVLLAFTV
+33 IFALFTL
-47 FTFVCCVSYLFHWHG
+47 VCCISYLFTWKS
-62 DFSIRSGGG
+62 DFSINSWGDV
-71 PSEELPANLGS
+71 STLPANSGS
-82 RLGLRWSRFLVGGC
+82 RLGLKWSRFLVGGC

-101 FSIVVLLGMLT
+101 FCVVA
-112 YRVFVRRLDSS
+112 
-123 FLRPFLLALTA
+123 LLALLSVRMFSRTRRGSETLRQSVLLITA

-140 ILSFFSGLFTSDTF
+140 VLSYVSGLFCSDTF

-169 LCEALTGKIGA
+169 LCRSLVGKVGTG
-180 GLILLLMAVVW
+180 LLLLLLVLIW

-197 SFARWFIKFGTG
+197 KFAQWFAKVGTG
-209 RKRGTAEG
+209 RERQPEGNPDCPEAEG
-217 AAAGGDGSDVEGD
+217 ADGSDGVTESCETGTPVGDDDGDDTPEHPDGDGNPDCTENGEGQED
-230 PAGVG
+230 DGAGV
-235 VEEAD
+235 
-240 GVEADGGDGLVGA
+240 
-253 DGLVGIV
+253 
-260 GGSAENDGADAVDG
+260 SAPEGHND
-274 RTGADGDVSVGDG
+274 TIEP
-287 SAKGCG
+287 
-293 DGLSGT
+293 
-299 AGDGADSGNG
+299 
-309 GRESGS
+309 GRE
-315 GAGGKWSGI
+315 
-324 SRTDA
+324 
-329 ADGGVAGGRNAEG
+329 
-342 QNAGGQGADPSLKD
+342 
-356 GEVFSTDGI
+356 FSTEI
-365 KELPRIDNRQ
+365 TEELPRIDNRM
-375 ELERYRFPSLDLLED
+375 ELDRYRFPSLDLLDD

-421 ESISAKAGPTVT
+421 DNITAKAGPTVT
-433 LYKVFPA
+433 LYKVYPA
-440 PGVKYASIKNVQND
+440 PGVKLASIRTVEND

-462 GVRVVKLDDAVGIE
+462 GVRVVKLEDAVGIE
-476 VANRKSS
+476 VANRKPS

-491 NDDAFRETKAELPVA
+491 NDEAFRETKAELPVA
-506 IGCTITRKVKVFDL
+506 IGCTITRNVKVFDL
-520 AQAPHLLVAGA
+520 TQAPHLLVAGA

-566 EFTAYRRLLKHYLAV
+566 EFTAYKRLLKHYLAV
-581 LPTAGSEE
+581 LPTAASEE
-589 EEAENAIIKKPKDAA
+589 DEAENAIIKKSKDAA

-632 NEKYRDR
+632 NEKYKDR
-639 KLLPTEG
+639 KLLPTDG
-646 HKYLPYIVVVI
+646 HKYLPYLVVVI

-667 GFGQEGK
+667 GFGSEGK
-674 AMSRGISTAIIRLAQ
+674 ALSRGISTAIIRLAQ

-725 TVSRIDSMTIL
+725 TVSRVDSQTIL
-736 DSPGSESLIGR
+736 DSPGAESLIGR

-752 YAGVETERV
+752 YAGVEMERV
-761 QCALVETAEIDR
+761 QCALVETKEIDR
-773 ITKFIESQTGY
+773 ITKFIESQNGY

-791 YYLPTPPS
+791 YYLPTPP
-799 QDDGGS
+799 QEDGSS
-805 AGGPIDISKIDD
+805 AGPIDISNIDPL
-817 MFGDAA
+817 FGDAA
-823 RLVVS
+823 RMVLN
-828 TQKGST
+828 THKGST

-839 KLGLGYARAGR
+839 RLGVGYARAGK

-864 EGSKTRQVL
+864 EGSKPRQVL
-873 VSDYAELES
+873 VEDYGELEA

-889 SNA
+889 QNG

>member
-1 MAGKQKENRKRRF
+1 MALSEKQKENTKRKFRF
-14 SLAGLRGYFRNLS
+14 GRIVSYFRNMDPQTRTL
-27 PENKTG
+27 
-33 ISRFCGLVLLAFTV
+33 IARVVGLVVGVFALFTI
-47 FTFVCCVSYLFHWHG
+47 FSCVSYLFTWKSDYSIVSWG
-62 DFSIRSGGG
+62 DISN
-71 PSEELPANLGS
+71 PDKMPANSGS

-101 FSIVVLLGMLT
+101 FCIAGLLSVLAVKIFMQ
-112 YRVFVRRLDSS
+112 RLDSK
-123 FLRPFLLALTA
+123 FLRPSVLMITA

-140 ILSFFSGLFTSDTF
+140 VLSYFSGLVSSDTF

-169 LCEALTGKIGA
+169 LCQNLSGKIGT
-180 GLILLLMAVVW
+180 GLFLAVLVVIW

-197 SFARWFIKFGTG
+197 KFAQWFAQIGTG
-209 RKRGTAEG
+209 RKKHKDSDEETAAVEAAEDVELPDDGTPLHEGATEGEQGNDDSVYEEVGRSGNDVLPLDPTEQKHTAERPDS
-217 AAAGGDGSDVEGD
+217 GDGVSEGT
-230 PAGVG
+230 PASGA
-235 VEEAD
+235 EI
-240 GVEADGGDGLVGA
+240 ADGGGDT
-253 DGLVGIV
+253 
-260 GGSAENDGADAVDG
+260 AEAG
-274 RTGADGDVSVGDG
+274 R
-287 SAKGCG
+287 K
-293 DGLSGT
+293 
-299 AGDGADSGNG
+299 
-309 GRESGS
+309 
-315 GAGGKWSGI
+315 
-324 SRTDA
+324 
-329 ADGGVAGGRNAEG
+329 
-342 QNAGGQGADPSLKD
+342 
-356 GEVFSTDGI
+356 FSTDVVE
-365 KELPRIDNRQ
+365 ELPRIDNRM
-375 ELERYRFPSLDLLED
+375 ELENYRFPSLDLLED

-399 VEEQQDFINRI
+399 LEEQQDFINRI
-410 RTTLL
+410 RQTLL

-421 ESISAKAGPTVT
+421 ENITAKAGPTVT
-433 LYKVFPA
+433 LYKVYPA
-440 PGVKYASIKNVQND
+440 PGVKLASIKTVESD

-491 NDDAFRETKAELPVA
+491 NDNSFRDTKAELPVA
-506 IGCTITRKVKVFDL
+506 IGCTITRNVKVFDL
-520 AQAPHLLVAGA
+520 TQAPHLLVAGA

-566 EFTAYRRLLKHYLAV
+566 EFTAYKRLLKHYLAV

-589 EEAENAIIKKPKDAA
+589 EVAENAIIKKAKDAA

-613 MDERYA
+613 MDDRYA

-632 NEKYRDR
+632 NEKYKDR
-639 KLLPTEG
+639 KLLPTDG

-667 GFGQEGK
+667 GFGSEGK
-674 AMSRGISTAIIRLAQ
+674 AMARGISTAIIRLAQ

-700 ATQRPSVSVITGDIK
+700 ATQRPSVNVITGDIK

-725 TVSRIDSMTIL
+725 TVSRVDSQTIL
-736 DSPGSESLIGR
+736 DSPGAESLIGR

-752 YAGVETERV
+752 YAGVEMERV
-761 QCALVETAEIDR
+761 QCALVDTKEIDR
-773 ITKFIESQTGY
+773 ITRFIEAQNGY

-799 QDDGGS
+799 QDDSSS
-805 AGGPIDISKIDD
+805 AGPIDISNIDSL
-817 MFGDAA
+817 FGDAA
-823 RLVVS
+823 RMVVN

-839 KLGLGYARAGR
+839 KLGLGYARAGK

-864 EGSKTRQVL
+864 EGSRPRQVL
-873 VSDYAELES
+873 VSDYEELEN

-889 SNA
+889 QNG

>member
-1 MAGKQKENRKRRF
+1 MALSEKQKENTKRKFRF
-14 SLAGLRGYFRNLS
+14 GRIVSYFRNMDPQTRTL
-27 PENKTG
+27 
-33 ISRFCGLVLLAFTV
+33 IARVVGLVVGVFALFTI
-47 FTFVCCVSYLFHWHG
+47 FSCVSYLFTWKSDYSIVSWG
-62 DFSIRSGGG
+62 DISN
-71 PSEELPANLGS
+71 PDKMPANSGS

-101 FSIVVLLGMLT
+101 FCIAVLLSVLAVKIFMQ
-112 YRVFVRRLDSS
+112 RLDSK
-123 FLRPFLLALTA
+123 FLRPSVLMITA

-140 ILSFFSGLFTSDTF
+140 VLSYFSGLVSSDTF

-169 LCEALTGKIGA
+169 LCQNLSGKIGT
-180 GLILLLMAVVW
+180 GLFLAVLVVIW

-197 SFARWFIKFGTG
+197 KFAQWFAQIGTG
-209 RKRGTAEG
+209 RKKHKDSDEETAAVEAAEDVELPDDGTPLHEGATEGEQGNDDSVCEEVGRSGNDVLPSDPTEQKHTAERPDS
-217 AAAGGDGSDVEGD
+217 GDGTSEGT
-230 PAGVG
+230 PASGA
-235 VEEAD
+235 EI
-240 GVEADGGDGLVGA
+240 ADGGGDT
-253 DGLVGIV
+253 
-260 GGSAENDGADAVDG
+260 AEAG
-274 RTGADGDVSVGDG
+274 R
-287 SAKGCG
+287 K
-293 DGLSGT
+293 
-299 AGDGADSGNG
+299 
-309 GRESGS
+309 
-315 GAGGKWSGI
+315 
-324 SRTDA
+324 
-329 ADGGVAGGRNAEG
+329 
-342 QNAGGQGADPSLKD
+342 
-356 GEVFSTDGI
+356 FSTDVVE
-365 KELPRIDNRQ
+365 ELPRIDNRM
-375 ELERYRFPSLDLLED
+375 ELENYRFPSLDLLED

-399 VEEQQDFINRI
+399 LEEQQDFINRI
-410 RTTLL
+410 RQTLL

-421 ESISAKAGPTVT
+421 ENITAKAGPTVT
-433 LYKVFPA
+433 LYKVYPA
-440 PGVKYASIKNVQND
+440 PGVKLASIKTVESD

-491 NDDAFRETKAELPVA
+491 NDNSFRDTKAELPVA
-506 IGCTITRKVKVFDL
+506 IGCTITRNVKVFDL
-520 AQAPHLLVAGA
+520 TQAPHLLVAGA

-566 EFTAYRRLLKHYLAV
+566 EFTAYKRLLKHYLAV

-589 EEAENAIIKKPKDAA
+589 EEAENAIIKKAKDAA

-613 MDERYA
+613 MDDRYA

-632 NEKYRDR
+632 NEKYKDR
-639 KLLPTEG
+639 KLLPTDG

-667 GFGQEGK
+667 GFGSEGK
-674 AMSRGISTAIIRLAQ
+674 AMARGISTAIIRLAQ

-700 ATQRPSVSVITGDIK
+700 ATQRPSVNVITGDIK

-725 TVSRIDSMTIL
+725 TVSRVDSQTIL
-736 DSPGSESLIGR
+736 DSPGAESLIGR

-752 YAGVETERV
+752 YAGVEMERV
-761 QCALVETAEIDR
+761 QCALVETKEIDR
-773 ITKFIESQTGY
+773 ITRFIEAQNGY

-799 QDDGGS
+799 QDDSSS
-805 AGGPIDISKIDD
+805 AGPIDISNIDSL
-817 MFGDAA
+817 FGDAA
-823 RLVVS
+823 RMVVN

-839 KLGLGYARAGR
+839 KLGLGYARAGK

-864 EGSKTRQVL
+864 EGSRPRQVL
-873 VSDYAELES
+873 VSDYEELEN
-882 IITSFTT
+882 IITAFTT
-889 SNA
+889 QNG

>member
-1 MAGKQKENRKRRF
+1 MALSEKQKENTKRKFRF
-14 SLAGLRGYFRNLS
+14 GRIVSYFRNMDPQTRTL
-27 PENKTG
+27 
-33 ISRFCGLVLLAFTV
+33 IARVVGLVVGVFALFTL
-47 FTFVCCVSYLFHWHG
+47 FSCVSYLFTWKSDYSIVSWG
-62 DFSIRSGGG
+62 DISN
-71 PSEELPANLGS
+71 PDKMPANSGS

-101 FSIVVLLGMLT
+101 FCIAGLLATLAVKIFMQK
-112 YRVFVRRLDSS
+112 LDSK
-123 FLRPFLLALTA
+123 FLRPSVLMITA

-140 ILSFFSGLFTSDTF
+140 VLSYFSGLVSSDTF

-169 LCEALTGKIGA
+169 LCQNLSGKIGT
-180 GLILLLMAVVW
+180 GLFLTVLVVIW

-197 SFARWFIKFGTG
+197 KFAQWFAQIGTG
-209 RKRGTAEG
+209 RKKHKDSDEETAAVEAAEDVEHSDDGTPLHEDTTEGEQGNDDSVYEEVGRSGNDVLSSEPTEQKHAAERPDS
-217 AAAGGDGSDVEGD
+217 GDGASEGTPASDAEI
-230 PAGVG
+230 
-235 VEEAD
+235 
-240 GVEADGGDGLVGA
+240 ADGGGDT
-253 DGLVGIV
+253 
-260 GGSAENDGADAVDG
+260 AEAG
-274 RTGADGDVSVGDG
+274 R
-287 SAKGCG
+287 K
-293 DGLSGT
+293 
-299 AGDGADSGNG
+299 
-309 GRESGS
+309 
-315 GAGGKWSGI
+315 
-324 SRTDA
+324 
-329 ADGGVAGGRNAEG
+329 
-342 QNAGGQGADPSLKD
+342 
-356 GEVFSTDGI
+356 FSTDVVE
-365 KELPRIDNRQ
+365 ELPRIDNRM
-375 ELERYRFPSLDLLED
+375 ELENYRFPSLDLLED

-399 VEEQQDFINRI
+399 LEEQQDFINRI
-410 RTTLL
+410 RQTLL

-421 ESISAKAGPTVT
+421 ENITAKAGPTVT
-433 LYKVFPA
+433 LYKVYPA
-440 PGVKYASIKNVQND
+440 PGVKLASIKTVESD

-491 NDDAFRETKAELPVA
+491 NDNSFRDTKAELPVA
-506 IGCTITRKVKVFDL
+506 IGCTITRNVKVFDL
-520 AQAPHLLVAGA
+520 TQAPHLLVAGA

-566 EFTAYRRLLKHYLAV
+566 EFTAYKRLLKHYLAV

-589 EEAENAIIKKPKDAA
+589 EEAENAIIKKAKDAA

-613 MDERYA
+613 MDDRYA

-632 NEKYRDR
+632 NEKYKDR
-639 KLLPTEG
+639 KLLPTDG

-667 GFGQEGK
+667 GFGSEGK
-674 AMSRGISTAIIRLAQ
+674 AMARGISTAIIRLAQ

-700 ATQRPSVSVITGDIK
+700 ATQRPSVNVITGDIK

-725 TVSRIDSMTIL
+725 TVSRVDSQTIL
-736 DSPGSESLIGR
+736 DSPGAESLIGR

-752 YAGVETERV
+752 YAGVEMERV
-761 QCALVETAEIDR
+761 QCALVETKEIDR
-773 ITKFIESQTGY
+773 ITRFIEAQNGY

-799 QDDGGS
+799 QDDSSS
-805 AGGPIDISKIDD
+805 AGPIDISNIDSL
-817 MFGDAA
+817 FGDAA
-823 RLVVS
+823 RMVVN

-839 KLGLGYARAGR
+839 KLGLGYARAGK

-864 EGSKTRQVL
+864 EGSRPRQVL
-873 VSDYAELES
+873 VSDYEELEN
-882 IITSFTT
+882 IITAFTT
-889 SNA
+889 QNG

>member
-1 MAGKQKENRKRRF
+1 MALSEKQKENTKRKFRF
-14 SLAGLRGYFRNLS
+14 GRIVSYFRNMDPQTRTL
-27 PENKTG
+27 
-33 ISRFCGLVLLAFTV
+33 IARVVGLVVGVFALFTL
-47 FTFVCCVSYLFHWHG
+47 FSCVSYLFTWKSDYSIVSWG
-62 DFSIRSGGG
+62 DISN
-71 PSEELPANLGS
+71 PDKMPANSGS

-101 FSIVVLLGMLT
+101 FCIAGLLSVLAVKIFMQ
-112 YRVFVRRLDSS
+112 RLDSK
-123 FLRPFLLALTA
+123 FLRPSVLIITA

-140 ILSFFSGLFTSDTF
+140 VLSYFSGLVSSDTF

-169 LCEALTGKIGA
+169 LCQNLSGKIGT
-180 GLILLLMAVVW
+180 GLFLTVLVVIW

-197 SFARWFIKFGTG
+197 KFAQWFAQIGTG
-209 RKRGTAEG
+209 RKKHKDSDEETAAVEAAEDVELPDDGTPLHEGTTEGEQGNDDSVYEEVGRSGNDVLPPDPTEQKHAAERPDS
-217 AAAGGDGSDVEGD
+217 GDGASEGT
-230 PAGVG
+230 PASGA
-235 VEEAD
+235 EIAD
-240 GVEADGGDGLVGA
+240 GVGDTAEA
-253 DGLVGIV
+253 
-260 GGSAENDGADAVDG
+260 G
-274 RTGADGDVSVGDG
+274 R
-287 SAKGCG
+287 K
-293 DGLSGT
+293 
-299 AGDGADSGNG
+299 
-309 GRESGS
+309 
-315 GAGGKWSGI
+315 
-324 SRTDA
+324 
-329 ADGGVAGGRNAEG
+329 
-342 QNAGGQGADPSLKD
+342 
-356 GEVFSTDGI
+356 FSTDVVE
-365 KELPRIDNRQ
+365 ELPRIDNRM
-375 ELERYRFPSLDLLED
+375 ELENYRFPSLDLLED

-399 VEEQQDFINRI
+399 LEEQQDFINRI
-410 RTTLL
+410 RQTLL

-421 ESISAKAGPTVT
+421 ENITAKAGPTVT
-433 LYKVFPA
+433 LYKVYPA
-440 PGVKYASIKNVQND
+440 PGVKLASIKTVESD

-491 NDDAFRETKAELPVA
+491 NDNSFRDTKAELPVA
-506 IGCTITRKVKVFDL
+506 IGCTITRNVKVFDL
-520 AQAPHLLVAGA
+520 TQAPHLLVAGA

-566 EFTAYRRLLKHYLAV
+566 EFTAYKRLLKHYLAV

-589 EEAENAIIKKPKDAA
+589 EVAENAIIKKAKDAA

-613 MDERYA
+613 MDDRYA

-632 NEKYRDR
+632 NEKYKDR
-639 KLLPTEG
+639 KLLPTDG

-667 GFGQEGK
+667 GFGSEGK
-674 AMSRGISTAIIRLAQ
+674 AMARGISTAIIRLAQ

-700 ATQRPSVSVITGDIK
+700 ATQRPSVNVITGDIK

-725 TVSRIDSMTIL
+725 TVSRVDSQTIL
-736 DSPGSESLIGR
+736 DSPGAESLIGR

-752 YAGVETERV
+752 YAGVEMERV
-761 QCALVETAEIDR
+761 QCALVETKEIDR
-773 ITKFIESQTGY
+773 ITRFIEAQNGY

-799 QDDGGS
+799 QDDSSS
-805 AGGPIDISKIDD
+805 AGPIDISNIDSL
-817 MFGDAA
+817 FGDAA
-823 RLVVS
+823 RMVVN

-839 KLGLGYARAGR
+839 KLGLGYARAGK

-864 EGSKTRQVL
+864 EGSRPRQVL
-873 VSDYAELES
+873 VSDYEELEN
-882 IITSFTT
+882 IITAFTT
-889 SNA
+889 QNG

>member
-1 MAGKQKENRKRRF
+1 MQ
-14 SLAGLRGYFRNLS
+14 
-27 PENKTG
+27 
-33 ISRFCGLVLLAFTV
+33 
-47 FTFVCCVSYLFHWHG
+47 
-62 DFSIRSGGG
+62 
-71 PSEELPANLGS
+71 
-82 RLGLRWSRFLVGGC
+82 
-96 FGLSA
+96 
-101 FSIVVLLGMLT
+101 
-112 YRVFVRRLDSS
+112 RLDSK
-123 FLRPFLLALTA
+123 FLRPSVLMITA

-140 ILSFFSGLFTSDTF
+140 VLSYFSGLVSSDTC

-169 LCEALTGKIGA
+169 LCQNFSGKIGT
-180 GLILLLMAVVW
+180 GLFLAVLVVIW

-197 SFARWFIKFGTG
+197 KFAQWFAQIGTG
-209 RKRGTAEG
+209 RKKHKDSDEETAAVEAAEDVELPDDGTPLHEGATEGEQGNDDSVCEDVGRSGNDVLPSDPTEQEHTAERPDS
-217 AAAGGDGSDVEGD
+217 GDGASEGT
-230 PAGVG
+230 PASGA
-235 VEEAD
+235 EI
-240 GVEADGGDGLVGA
+240 ADGGGDT
-253 DGLVGIV
+253 
-260 GGSAENDGADAVDG
+260 AEAG
-274 RTGADGDVSVGDG
+274 R
-287 SAKGCG
+287 K
-293 DGLSGT
+293 
-299 AGDGADSGNG
+299 
-309 GRESGS
+309 
-315 GAGGKWSGI
+315 
-324 SRTDA
+324 
-329 ADGGVAGGRNAEG
+329 
-342 QNAGGQGADPSLKD
+342 
-356 GEVFSTDGI
+356 FSTDVVE
-365 KELPRIDNRQ
+365 ELPRIDNRM
-375 ELERYRFPSLDLLED
+375 ELENYRFPSLDLLED

-399 VEEQQDFINRI
+399 LEEQQDFINRI
-410 RTTLL
+410 RQTLL

-421 ESISAKAGPTVT
+421 ENITAKAGPTVT
-433 LYKVFPA
+433 LYKVYPA
-440 PGVKYASIKNVQND
+440 PGVKLASIKTVESD

-491 NDDAFRETKAELPVA
+491 NDNSFRDTKAELPVA
-506 IGCTITRKVKVFDL
+506 IGCTITRNVKVFDL
-520 AQAPHLLVAGA
+520 TQAPHLLVAGA

-566 EFTAYRRLLKHYLAV
+566 EFTAYKRLLKHYLAV

-589 EEAENAIIKKPKDAA
+589 EEAENAIIKKAKDAA

-613 MDERYA
+613 MDDRYA

-632 NEKYRDR
+632 NEKYKDR
-639 KLLPTEG
+639 KLLPTDG

-667 GFGQEGK
+667 GFGSEGK
-674 AMSRGISTAIIRLAQ
+674 AMARGISTAIIRLAQ

-700 ATQRPSVSVITGDIK
+700 ATQRPSVNVITGDIK

-725 TVSRIDSMTIL
+725 TVSRVDSQTIL
-736 DSPGSESLIGR
+736 DSPGAESLIGR

-752 YAGVETERV
+752 YAGVEMERV
-761 QCALVETAEIDR
+761 QCALVDTKEIDR
-773 ITKFIESQTGY
+773 ITRFIEAQNGY

-799 QDDGGS
+799 QDDSSS
-805 AGGPIDISKIDD
+805 AGPIDISNIDSL
-817 MFGDAA
+817 FGDAA
-823 RLVVS
+823 RMVVN

-839 KLGLGYARAGR
+839 KLGLGYARAGK

-864 EGSKTRQVL
+864 EGSRPRQVL
-873 VSDYAELES
+873 VSDYEELEN
-882 IITSFTT
+882 IITAFTT
-889 SNA
+889 QNG

>member
-1 MAGKQKENRKRRF
+1 MALSEKQKENTKKKFRF
-14 SLAGLRGYFRNLS
+14 GRVVSYFRNMDPQTRTL
-27 PENKTG
+27 
-33 ISRFCGLVLLAFTV
+33 IARVVGLVVGVFALFTL
-47 FTFVCCVSYLFHWHG
+47 FSCVSYLFTWKSDYSIVSWG
-62 DFSIRSGGG
+62 DISN
-71 PSEELPANLGS
+71 PDKMPANSGS

-101 FSIVVLLGMLT
+101 FCIAGLLSVLAVKIFMQ
-112 YRVFVRRLDSS
+112 RLDSK
-123 FLRPFLLALTA
+123 FLRPSVLMITA

-140 ILSFFSGLFTSDTF
+140 VLSYFSGLVSSDTF

-169 LCEALTGKIGA
+169 LCQNLSGKIGT
-180 GLILLLMAVVW
+180 GLFLTVLVVIW

-197 SFARWFIKFGTG
+197 KFAQWFAQIGTG
-209 RKRGTAEG
+209 RKKHKDSDAETAAVEAAEDVEHSDDGTPLNEDTTEGEQGNDDSVYEEVGRSGNDVLPPAPTEQKHAAECPDS
-217 AAAGGDGSDVEGD
+217 GDGASEGT
-230 PAGVG
+230 PASGA
-235 VEEAD
+235 EI
-240 GVEADGGDGLVGA
+240 ADGGGDT
-253 DGLVGIV
+253 
-260 GGSAENDGADAVDG
+260 AEAG
-274 RTGADGDVSVGDG
+274 R
-287 SAKGCG
+287 K
-293 DGLSGT
+293 
-299 AGDGADSGNG
+299 
-309 GRESGS
+309 
-315 GAGGKWSGI
+315 
-324 SRTDA
+324 
-329 ADGGVAGGRNAEG
+329 
-342 QNAGGQGADPSLKD
+342 
-356 GEVFSTDGI
+356 FSTDVVE
-365 KELPRIDNRQ
+365 ELPRIDNRM
-375 ELERYRFPSLDLLED
+375 ELENYRFPSLDLLED

-399 VEEQQDFINRI
+399 LEEQQDFINRI
-410 RTTLL
+410 RQTLL

-421 ESISAKAGPTVT
+421 ENITAKAGPTVT
-433 LYKVFPA
+433 LYKVYPA
-440 PGVKYASIKNVQND
+440 PGVKLASIKTVESD

-491 NDDAFRETKAELPVA
+491 NDNSFRDTKAELPVA
-506 IGCTITRKVKVFDL
+506 IGCTITRSVKVFDL
-520 AQAPHLLVAGA
+520 TQAPHLLVAGA

-566 EFTAYRRLLKHYLAV
+566 EFTAYKRLLKHYLAV

-589 EEAENAIIKKPKDAA
+589 EEAENAIIKKAKDAA

-613 MDERYA
+613 MDDRYA

-632 NEKYRDR
+632 NEKYKDR
-639 KLLPTEG
+639 KLLPTDG

-667 GFGQEGK
+667 GFGSEGK
-674 AMSRGISTAIIRLAQ
+674 AMARGISTAIIRLAQ

-700 ATQRPSVSVITGDIK
+700 ATQRPSVNVITGDIK

-725 TVSRIDSMTIL
+725 TVSRVDSQTIL
-736 DSPGSESLIGR
+736 DSPGAESLIGR

-752 YAGVETERV
+752 YAGVEMERV
-761 QCALVETAEIDR
+761 QCALVETKEIDR
-773 ITKFIESQTGY
+773 ITRFIEAQNGY

-799 QDDGGS
+799 QDDSSS
-805 AGGPIDISKIDD
+805 AGPIDISNIDSL
-817 MFGDAA
+817 FGDAA
-823 RLVVS
+823 RMVVN

-839 KLGLGYARAGR
+839 KLGLGYARAGK

-864 EGSKTRQVL
+864 EGSRPRQVL
-873 VSDYAELES
+873 VSDYEELEN
-882 IITSFTT
+882 IITAFTT
-889 SNA
+889 QNG

>member
-1 MAGKQKENRKRRF
+1 MALSEKQQENTERKF
-14 SLAGLRGYFRNLS
+14 KLTNPLKWLRAL
-27 PENKTG
+27 PEETKSV
-33 ISRFCGLVLLAFTV
+33 ICKVAGLVLMLFTV
-47 FTFVCCVSYLFHWHG
+47 YTLYCCISYLFTWKN
-62 DFSIRSGGG
+62 DYSITCWADISASA
-71 PSEELPANLGS
+71 PKNAGS
-82 RLGLRWSRFLVGGC
+82 AVGLWWSRFLVGGC

-101 FSIVVLLGMLT
+101 FCIVALLGMLSVK
-112 YRVFVRRLDSS
+112 VFRRSLDSS
-123 FLRPFLLALTA
+123 FLRPCALTLAA

-140 ILSFFSGLFTSDTF
+140 ILAFFSSLFSADPY
-154 FGGGLGGF
+154 FGGGLGGY
-162 AGAEFVR
+162 AGAEGVY
-169 LCEALTGKIGA
+169 LCEKLIGKIGA
-180 GLILLLMAVVW
+180 GLFLLVLFVVW

-197 SFARWFIKFGTG
+197 RFARWFSSLDFSRKKKSENSEEERLAIEGGIAAQGTS
-209 RKRGTAEG
+209 EG
-217 AAAGGDGSDVEGD
+217 VTSENGASENDAAAEIGAEALGGYDSGLNENFDGDIT
-230 PAGVG
+230 
-235 VEEAD
+235 
-240 GVEADGGDGLVGA
+240 DGL
-253 DGLVGIV
+253 
-260 GGSAENDGADAVDG
+260 DGADFDGEVDEG
-274 RTGADGDVSVGDG
+274 TEVFGEESPENEAQG
-287 SAKGCG
+287 SAASP
-293 DGLSGT
+293 D
-299 AGDGADSGNG
+299 
-309 GRESGS
+309 
-315 GAGGKWSGI
+315 
-324 SRTDA
+324 DA
-329 ADGGVAGGRNAEG
+329 AVAPEENPVSAGQTPAAEG
-342 QNAGGQGADPSLKD
+342 LEA
-356 GEVFSTDGI
+356 GEVFSTEGI
-365 KELPRIDNRQ
+365 KELPRIDNRA
-375 ELERYRFPSLDLLED
+375 ELERYTFPSLDLLED
-390 YADKQNIVT
+390 YADKQTVVT
-399 VEEQQDFINRI
+399 VEEQQDYINRI
-410 RTTLL
+410 RQTLL

-421 ESISAKAGPTVT
+421 EDITAKAGPTVT

-476 VANRKSS
+476 VANRKAS

-491 NDDAFRETKAELPVA
+491 NDEAFRETSAELPVA

-520 AQAPHLLVAGA
+520 TQAPHLLVAGA

-566 EFTAYRRLLKHYLAV
+566 EFTAYKRLLKHYLAV
-581 LPTAGSEE
+581 LPTASSEE

-632 NEKYRDR
+632 NEKYRNRFLSPAD
-639 KLLPTEG
+639 G
-646 HKYLPYIVVVI
+646 HKFLPYIVVVI

-674 AMSRGISTAIIRLAQ
+674 ALSRGISTAIIRLAQ

-752 YAGVETERV
+752 YAGVEMERV
-761 QCALVETAEIDR
+761 QCALVETKEIDR
-773 ITKFIESQTGY
+773 ITKFIEAQNGY
-784 KECYTTP
+784 KQCYTTP
-791 YYLPTPPS
+791 YYLPTPPTP
-799 QDDGGS
+799 DDGGGS

-817 MFGDAA
+817 MFADAA

-828 TQKGST
+828 TQRGST

-864 EGSKTRQVL
+864 EGSKPRSVL
-873 VSDYAELES
+873 VGDYAELEP
-882 IITSFTT
+882 IITAFTT
-889 SNA
+889 QNG

>member
-1 MAGKQKENRKRRF
+1 MAQKQQENRKKKFSFGRFISFFRDMDPQTRTVLARVVSLVIGIFAIF
-14 SLAGLRGYFRNLS
+14 SL
-27 PENKTG
+27 
-33 ISRFCGLVLLAFTV
+33 I
-47 FTFVCCVSYLFHWHG
+47 CCISYLFTWKSDYSINSWG
-62 DFSIRSGGG
+62 DVSV
-71 PSEELPANLGS
+71 LPANSGS
-82 RLGLRWSRFLVGGC
+82 RLGLKWSRFLVGGC

-101 FSIVVLLGMLT
+101 FCVVA
-112 YRVFVRRLDSS
+112 
-123 FLRPFLLALTA
+123 LLALLSVRMFSRTRRGSETLRQSVLLITA

-140 ILSFFSGLFTSDTF
+140 VLSYVSGLFCSDTF

-169 LCEALTGKIGA
+169 LCRSLVGKVGTG
-180 GLILLLMAVVW
+180 LLLLLLVIVW

-197 SFARWFIKFGTG
+197 KFAQWFAQVGTG
-209 RKRGTAEG
+209 RKRRP
-217 AAAGGDGSDVEGD
+217 S
-230 PAGVG
+230 
-235 VEEAD
+235 
-240 GVEADGGDGLVGA
+240 DGGDCPEA
-253 DGLVGIV
+253 
-260 GGSAENDGADAVDG
+260 
-274 RTGADGDVSVGDG
+274 
-287 SAKGCG
+287 
-293 DGLSGT
+293 
-299 AGDGADSGNG
+299 
-309 GRESGS
+309 
-315 GAGGKWSGI
+315 
-324 SRTDA
+324 DA
-329 ADGGVAGGRNAEG
+329 ADGPAESCGVGSPGGNDDGDDIPEHPGGDGNPDCTENGDGSEPDGVNPEHAADGTAGHASGAAGHDTAAGPERNGDTIEPGRE
-342 QNAGGQGADPSLKD
+342 
-356 GEVFSTDGI
+356 FSTEVTE
-365 KELPRIDNRQ
+365 ELPRIDIRT
-375 ELERYRFPSLDLLED
+375 ELDRYRFPSLDLLDD

-421 ESISAKAGPTVT
+421 DNITAKAGPTVT
-433 LYKVFPA
+433 LYKVYPA
-440 PGVKYASIKNVQND
+440 PGVKLASIRTVEND

-476 VANRKSS
+476 VANRKPS

-491 NDDAFRETKAELPVA
+491 NDEAFRETKAELPVA
-506 IGCTITRKVKVFDL
+506 IGCTITRNVKVFDL
-520 AQAPHLLVAGA
+520 TQAPHLLVAGA

-566 EFTAYRRLLKHYLAV
+566 EFTAYKRLLKHYLAV
-581 LPTAGSEE
+581 LPTAASEE
-589 EEAENAIIKKPKDAA
+589 EEAENAIIKKSKDAA

-632 NEKYRDR
+632 NEKYKDR
-639 KLLPTEG
+639 KLLPTDG
-646 HKYLPYIVVVI
+646 HKYLPYLVVVI

-667 GFGQEGK
+667 GFGSEGK
-674 AMSRGISTAIIRLAQ
+674 ALSRGISTAIIRLAQ

-725 TVSRIDSMTIL
+725 TVSRVDSQTIL
-736 DSPGSESLIGR
+736 DSPGAESLIGR

-752 YAGVETERV
+752 YAGVEMERV
-761 QCALVETAEIDR
+761 QCALVETREIDR
-773 ITKFIESQTGY
+773 ITKFIESQNGY

-791 YYLPTPPS
+791 YYLPTPP
-799 QDDGGS
+799 QEDGSS
-805 AGGPIDISKIDD
+805 AGPIDISNIDAL
-817 MFGDAA
+817 FGDAA
-823 RLVVS
+823 RMVVN
-828 TQKGST
+828 THKGST

-839 KLGLGYARAGR
+839 RLGVGYARAGK

-864 EGSKTRQVL
+864 EGSKPRQVL
-873 VSDYAELES
+873 VEDYGELES
-882 IITSFTT
+882 IITSFTG
-889 SNA
+889 SMA

>member
-1 MAGKQKENRKRRF
+1 MALSEKQKENTKRKFRF
-14 SLAGLRGYFRNLS
+14 GRIVSYFRNMDPQTRTL
-27 PENKTG
+27 
-33 ISRFCGLVLLAFTV
+33 IARVVGLVVGVFALFTL
-47 FTFVCCVSYLFHWHG
+47 FSCVSYLFTWKSDYSIVSWG
-62 DFSIRSGGG
+62 DISN
-71 PSEELPANLGS
+71 PDKMPANSGS

-101 FSIVVLLGMLT
+101 FCIAGLLSVLAVKIFMQK
-112 YRVFVRRLDSS
+112 LDSKS
-123 FLRPFLLALTA
+123 LRPSVLIITA

-140 ILSFFSGLFTSDTF
+140 VLSYFSGLVSSDTF

-169 LCEALTGKIGA
+169 LCQNLSGKIGT
-180 GLILLLMAVVW
+180 GLFLAVLVVIW

-197 SFARWFIKFGTG
+197 KFAQWFAQIGTG
-209 RKRGTAEG
+209 RKKHKDSDEETAAVEAAEDVEHPDDGTPLHEDANEG
-217 AAAGGDGSDVEGD
+217 EQGNDDSVYEEVGRSGSDVLSSDPTEQKHAAERPDSGDGASEGT
-230 PAGVG
+230 PASGA
-235 VEEAD
+235 EI
-240 GVEADGGDGLVGA
+240 ADGGGDT
-253 DGLVGIV
+253 
-260 GGSAENDGADAVDG
+260 AEAG
-274 RTGADGDVSVGDG
+274 R
-287 SAKGCG
+287 K
-293 DGLSGT
+293 
-299 AGDGADSGNG
+299 
-309 GRESGS
+309 
-315 GAGGKWSGI
+315 
-324 SRTDA
+324 
-329 ADGGVAGGRNAEG
+329 
-342 QNAGGQGADPSLKD
+342 
-356 GEVFSTDGI
+356 FSTDVVE
-365 KELPRIDNRQ
+365 ELPRIDNRM
-375 ELERYRFPSLDLLED
+375 ELENYRFPSLDLLED

-399 VEEQQDFINRI
+399 LEEQQDFINRI
-410 RTTLL
+410 RQTLL

-421 ESISAKAGPTVT
+421 ENITAKAGPTVT
-433 LYKVFPA
+433 LYKVYPA
-440 PGVKYASIKNVQND
+440 PGVKLASIKTVESD

-491 NDDAFRETKAELPVA
+491 NDNSFRDTKAELPVA
-506 IGCTITRKVKVFDL
+506 IGCTITRNVKVFDL
-520 AQAPHLLVAGA
+520 TQAPHLLVAGA

-566 EFTAYRRLLKHYLAV
+566 EFTAYKRLLKHYLAV

-589 EEAENAIIKKPKDAA
+589 EEAENAIIKKAKDAA

-613 MDERYA
+613 MDDRYA

-632 NEKYRDR
+632 NEKYKDR
-639 KLLPTEG
+639 KLLPTDG

-667 GFGQEGK
+667 GFGSEGK
-674 AMSRGISTAIIRLAQ
+674 AMARGISTAIIRLAQ

-700 ATQRPSVSVITGDIK
+700 ATQRPSVNVITGDIK

-725 TVSRIDSMTIL
+725 TVSRVDSQTIL
-736 DSPGSESLIGR
+736 DSPGAESLIGR

-752 YAGVETERV
+752 YAGVEMERV
-761 QCALVETAEIDR
+761 QCALVETKEIDR
-773 ITKFIESQTGY
+773 ITRFIEAQNGY

-799 QDDGGS
+799 QDDSSS
-805 AGGPIDISKIDD
+805 AGPIDISNIDSL
-817 MFGDAA
+817 FGDAA
-823 RLVVS
+823 RMVVN

-839 KLGLGYARAGR
+839 KLGLGYARAGK

-864 EGSKTRQVL
+864 EGSRPRQVL
-873 VSDYAELES
+873 VSDYEELEN
-882 IITSFTT
+882 IITTFTT
-889 SNA
+889 QNG

>member
-1 MAGKQKENRKRRF
+1 MALSEKQKENTKRKFRF
-14 SLAGLRGYFRNLS
+14 GRIVSYFRNMDPQTRTL
-27 PENKTG
+27 
-33 ISRFCGLVLLAFTV
+33 IARVVGLVVGVFALFTL
-47 FTFVCCVSYLFHWHG
+47 FSCVSYLFTWKSDYSIVSWG
-62 DFSIRSGGG
+62 DISNPDKM
-71 PSEELPANLGS
+71 PSNSGS

-101 FSIVVLLGMLT
+101 FCIAGLLATLAVKIFMQ
-112 YRVFVRRLDSS
+112 RLDSK
-123 FLRPFLLALTA
+123 FLRPSVLIITA

-140 ILSFFSGLFTSDTF
+140 VLSYFSGLVSSDTF

-169 LCEALTGKIGA
+169 LCQNLSGKIGT
-180 GLILLLMAVVW
+180 GLFLTVLVVIW

-197 SFARWFIKFGTG
+197 KFAQWFAQIGTG
-209 RKRGTAEG
+209 RKKHKDSDEETAAVEAAEDVELPDDDTPLHEG
-217 AAAGGDGSDVEGD
+217 ATEGEQGNGDSVYEDVGRSGNDVLPPEPTEQKHAEERTDSGDGASEGT
-230 PAGVG
+230 PASGA
-235 VEEAD
+235 EI
-240 GVEADGGDGLVGA
+240 ADGGGDT
-253 DGLVGIV
+253 
-260 GGSAENDGADAVDG
+260 AEAG
-274 RTGADGDVSVGDG
+274 R
-287 SAKGCG
+287 K
-293 DGLSGT
+293 
-299 AGDGADSGNG
+299 
-309 GRESGS
+309 
-315 GAGGKWSGI
+315 
-324 SRTDA
+324 
-329 ADGGVAGGRNAEG
+329 
-342 QNAGGQGADPSLKD
+342 
-356 GEVFSTDGI
+356 FSTDVVE
-365 KELPRIDNRQ
+365 ELPRIDNRM
-375 ELERYRFPSLDLLED
+375 ELEKYRFPSLDLLED

-399 VEEQQDFINRI
+399 LEEQQDFINRI
-410 RTTLL
+410 RQTLL

-421 ESISAKAGPTVT
+421 ENITAKAGPTVT
-433 LYKVFPA
+433 LYKVYPA
-440 PGVKYASIKNVQND
+440 PGVKLASIKTVESD

-491 NDDAFRETKAELPVA
+491 NDNSFRDTKAELPVA
-506 IGCTITRKVKVFDL
+506 IGCTITRNVKVFDL
-520 AQAPHLLVAGA
+520 TQAPHLLVAGA

-566 EFTAYRRLLKHYLAV
+566 EFTAYKRLLKHYLAV

-589 EEAENAIIKKPKDAA
+589 EEAENAIIKKAKDAA

-613 MDERYA
+613 MDDRYA

-632 NEKYRDR
+632 NEKYKDR
-639 KLLPTEG
+639 RLLPTDG

-667 GFGQEGK
+667 GFGSEGK
-674 AMSRGISTAIIRLAQ
+674 AMARGISTAIIRLAQ

-700 ATQRPSVSVITGDIK
+700 ATQRPSVNVITGDIK

-725 TVSRIDSMTIL
+725 TVSRVDSQTIL
-736 DSPGSESLIGR
+736 DSPGAESLIGR

-752 YAGVETERV
+752 YAGVEMERV
-761 QCALVETAEIDR
+761 QCALVETKEIDR
-773 ITKFIESQTGY
+773 ITKFIEAQNGY

-799 QDDGGS
+799 QDDSSS
-805 AGGPIDISKIDD
+805 ASPIDISNIDSL
-817 MFGDAA
+817 FGDAA
-823 RLVVS
+823 RMVVN

-839 KLGLGYARAGR
+839 KLGLGYARAGK

-864 EGSKTRQVL
+864 EGSRPRQVL
-873 VSDYAELES
+873 VSDYEELEN

-889 SNA
+889 QNG

>member
-1 MAGKQKENRKRRF
+1 MALSEKQKENTKRKFRF
-14 SLAGLRGYFRNLS
+14 GRIVSYFRNMDPQTRTL
-27 PENKTG
+27 
-33 ISRFCGLVLLAFTV
+33 IARVVGLVVGVFALFTI
-47 FTFVCCVSYLFHWHG
+47 FSCVSYLFTWKSDYSIVSWG
-62 DFSIRSGGG
+62 DISN
-71 PSEELPANLGS
+71 PDKMPANSGS

-101 FSIVVLLGMLT
+101 FCIAGLLSVLAVKIFMQ
-112 YRVFVRRLDSS
+112 RLDSK
-123 FLRPFLLALTA
+123 FLRPSVLMITA

-140 ILSFFSGLFTSDTF
+140 VLSYFSGLVSSDTF

-169 LCEALTGKIGA
+169 LCQNLSGKIGT
-180 GLILLLMAVVW
+180 GLFLAVLVVIW

-197 SFARWFIKFGTG
+197 KFAQWFAQIGTG
-209 RKRGTAEG
+209 RKKHKDSDEETAAVEAAEDVELPDDGTPLHGGATEGEQGNDDSVCEEVGRSGNDVLPSDPTEQKHTAERPDS
-217 AAAGGDGSDVEGD
+217 GDGTSEGT
-230 PAGVG
+230 PASGA
-235 VEEAD
+235 EI
-240 GVEADGGDGLVGA
+240 ADGGGDT
-253 DGLVGIV
+253 
-260 GGSAENDGADAVDG
+260 AEAG
-274 RTGADGDVSVGDG
+274 R
-287 SAKGCG
+287 K
-293 DGLSGT
+293 
-299 AGDGADSGNG
+299 
-309 GRESGS
+309 
-315 GAGGKWSGI
+315 
-324 SRTDA
+324 
-329 ADGGVAGGRNAEG
+329 
-342 QNAGGQGADPSLKD
+342 
-356 GEVFSTDGI
+356 FSTDVVE
-365 KELPRIDNRQ
+365 ELPRIDNRM
-375 ELERYRFPSLDLLED
+375 ELENYRFPSLDLLED

-399 VEEQQDFINRI
+399 LEEQQDFINRI
-410 RTTLL
+410 RQTLL

-421 ESISAKAGPTVT
+421 ENITAKAGPTVT
-433 LYKVFPA
+433 LYKVYPA
-440 PGVKYASIKNVQND
+440 PGVKLASIKTVESD

-491 NDDAFRETKAELPVA
+491 NDNSFRDTKAELPVA
-506 IGCTITRKVKVFDL
+506 IGCTITRNVKVFDL
-520 AQAPHLLVAGA
+520 TQAPHLLVAGA

-566 EFTAYRRLLKHYLAV
+566 EFTAYKRLLKHYLAV

-589 EEAENAIIKKPKDAA
+589 EEAENAIIKKAKDAA

-613 MDERYA
+613 MDDRYA

-632 NEKYRDR
+632 NEKYKDR
-639 KLLPTEG
+639 KLLPTDG

-667 GFGQEGK
+667 GFGSEGK
-674 AMSRGISTAIIRLAQ
+674 AMARGISTAIIRLAQ

-700 ATQRPSVSVITGDIK
+700 ATQRPSVNVITGDIK

-725 TVSRIDSMTIL
+725 TVSRVDSQTIL
-736 DSPGSESLIGR
+736 DSPGAESLIGR

-752 YAGVETERV
+752 YAGVEMERV
-761 QCALVETAEIDR
+761 QCALVETKEIDR
-773 ITKFIESQTGY
+773 ITRFIEAQNGY

-799 QDDGGS
+799 QDDSSS
-805 AGGPIDISKIDD
+805 AGPIDISNIDSL
-817 MFGDAA
+817 FGDAA
-823 RLVVS
+823 RMVVN

-839 KLGLGYARAGR
+839 KLGLGYARAGK

-864 EGSKTRQVL
+864 EGSRPRQVL
-873 VSDYAELES
+873 VSDYEELEN
-882 IITSFTT
+882 IITEFITT
-889 SNA
+889 IVR

>member
-1 MAGKQKENRKRRF
+1 MALSEKQQENTKRKFRF
-14 SLAGLRGYFRNLS
+14 GRIVSYFRNMDPQTRTL
-27 PENKTG
+27 
-33 ISRFCGLVLLAFTV
+33 IARVVGLVVGVFAL
-47 FTFVCCVSYLFHWHG
+47 FTFFSCVSYLFSWKSDYSIVSWG
-62 DFSIRSGGG
+62 DISS
-71 PSEELPANLGS
+71 PDKMPANSGS

-101 FSIVVLLGMLT
+101 FCVVGLLAALAVKIFMQ
-112 YRVFVRRLDSS
+112 RLDSK
-123 FLRPFLLALTA
+123 FLRTSVLMITA

-140 ILSFFSGLFTSDTF
+140 VLSYFSGLVSSDTF

-169 LCEALTGKIGA
+169 LCQNLSGKIGT
-180 GLILLLMAVVW
+180 GLFLAVLVVIW

-197 SFARWFIKFGTG
+197 KFAQWFAQIGSG
-209 RKRGTAEG
+209 RKKHAEPEVSVAEASEKVELTDDDVLRPEDSEEVEQDNAERTDDETGCSGDAETESEMAEQALAPINGLDIHPVPVTPAHPYSAGPGKDSAPAEESASGNAADTAE
-217 AAAGGDGSDVEGD
+217 A
-230 PAGVG
+230 
-235 VEEAD
+235 
-240 GVEADGGDGLVGA
+240 
-253 DGLVGIV
+253 
-260 GGSAENDGADAVDG
+260 G
-274 RTGADGDVSVGDG
+274 RT
-287 SAKGCG
+287 
-293 DGLSGT
+293 
-299 AGDGADSGNG
+299 
-309 GRESGS
+309 
-315 GAGGKWSGI
+315 
-324 SRTDA
+324 
-329 ADGGVAGGRNAEG
+329 
-342 QNAGGQGADPSLKD
+342 
-356 GEVFSTDGI
+356 FSTDVTE
-365 KELPRIDNRQ
+365 ELPRIDNRM
-375 ELERYRFPSLDLLED
+375 ELENYRFPSLDLLED

-399 VEEQQDFINRI
+399 LEEQQDFINRI
-410 RTTLL
+410 RQTLL

-421 ESISAKAGPTVT
+421 ENITAKAGPTVT
-433 LYKVFPA
+433 LYKVYPA
-440 PGVKYASIKNVQND
+440 PGVKLASIKTVESD

-491 NDDAFRETKAELPVA
+491 NDDAFRDTKAELPVA
-506 IGCTITRKVKVFDL
+506 IGCTITRNVKVFDL
-520 AQAPHLLVAGA
+520 TQAPHLLVAGA

-566 EFTAYRRLLKHYLAV
+566 EFTAYKRLLKHYLAV

-589 EEAENAIIKKPKDAA
+589 EEADNAIIKKAKDAA

-613 MDERYA
+613 MDDRYA

-632 NEKYRDR
+632 NEKYKER

-667 GFGQEGK
+667 GFGSEGK
-674 AMSRGISTAIIRLAQ
+674 AMARGISTAIIRLAQ

-725 TVSRIDSMTIL
+725 TVSRVDSQTIL
-736 DSPGSESLIGR
+736 DSPGAESLIGR

-752 YAGVETERV
+752 YAGVEMERV
-761 QCALVETAEIDR
+761 QCAFVDTKEIDR
-773 ITKFIESQTGY
+773 ITKFIEAQDGY
-784 KECYTTP
+784 KACYTTP

-799 QDDGGS
+799 QDDSSS
-805 AGGPIDISKIDD
+805 AGPIDISNIDSL
-817 MFGDAA
+817 FGDAA
-823 RLVVS
+823 RMVVN

-839 KLGLGYARAGR
+839 KLGLGYARAGK

-864 EGSKTRQVL
+864 EGSRPRQVL
-873 VSDYAELES
+873 VSDYEELEN
-882 IITSFTT
+882 IITTFTT
-889 SNA
+889 QNG

>member
-1 MAGKQKENRKRRF
+1 MALSEKQKENTKRKFRF
-14 SLAGLRGYFRNLS
+14 GRIVSYFRNMDPQTRTL
-27 PENKTG
+27 
-33 ISRFCGLVLLAFTV
+33 IARVVGLVVGVFALFTL
-47 FTFVCCVSYLFHWHG
+47 FSCVSYLFTWKSDYSIVSWG
-62 DFSIRSGGG
+62 DISN
-71 PSEELPANLGS
+71 PDKMPANSGS

-101 FSIVVLLGMLT
+101 FCIAGLLATLAVKIFMQ
-112 YRVFVRRLDSS
+112 RLDSK
-123 FLRPFLLALTA
+123 FLRPSVLMITA

-140 ILSFFSGLFTSDTF
+140 VLSYFSGLVSSDTF

-169 LCEALTGKIGA
+169 LCQNLSGKIGT
-180 GLILLLMAVVW
+180 GLFLAVLVVIW

-197 SFARWFIKFGTG
+197 KFAQWFAQIGTG
-209 RKRGTAEG
+209 RKKHKDSDAETATVEAAEDVEHSDDGTPLHEDANEGEQGNDDSVYEEVGRSGNDVLPSDQTEQKHAAERPDS
-217 AAAGGDGSDVEGD
+217 GDGASEGT
-230 PAGVG
+230 PASGA
-235 VEEAD
+235 EI
-240 GVEADGGDGLVGA
+240 ADGGGDT
-253 DGLVGIV
+253 
-260 GGSAENDGADAVDG
+260 AEAG
-274 RTGADGDVSVGDG
+274 R
-287 SAKGCG
+287 K
-293 DGLSGT
+293 
-299 AGDGADSGNG
+299 
-309 GRESGS
+309 
-315 GAGGKWSGI
+315 
-324 SRTDA
+324 
-329 ADGGVAGGRNAEG
+329 
-342 QNAGGQGADPSLKD
+342 
-356 GEVFSTDGI
+356 FSTDVVE
-365 KELPRIDNRQ
+365 ELPRIDNRM
-375 ELERYRFPSLDLLED
+375 ELENYRFPSLDLLED

-399 VEEQQDFINRI
+399 LEEQQDFINRI
-410 RTTLL
+410 RQTLL

-421 ESISAKAGPTVT
+421 ENITAKAGPTVT
-433 LYKVFPA
+433 LYKVYPA
-440 PGVKYASIKNVQND
+440 PGVKLASIKTVESD

-491 NDDAFRETKAELPVA
+491 NDNSFRDTKAELPVA
-506 IGCTITRKVKVFDL
+506 IGCTITRNVKVFDL
-520 AQAPHLLVAGA
+520 TQAPHLLVAGA

-566 EFTAYRRLLKHYLAV
+566 EFTAYKRLLKHYLAV

-589 EEAENAIIKKPKDAA
+589 EEAENAIIKKAKDAA

-613 MDERYA
+613 MDDRYA

-632 NEKYRDR
+632 NEKYKDR
-639 KLLPTEG
+639 KLLPTDG

-667 GFGQEGK
+667 GFGSEGK
-674 AMSRGISTAIIRLAQ
+674 AMARGISTAIIRLAQ

-700 ATQRPSVSVITGDIK
+700 ATQRPSVNVITGDIK

-725 TVSRIDSMTIL
+725 TVSRVDSQTIL
-736 DSPGSESLIGR
+736 DSPGAESLIGR

-752 YAGVETERV
+752 YAGVEMERV
-761 QCALVETAEIDR
+761 QCALVETKEIDR
-773 ITKFIESQTGY
+773 ITRFIEAQNGY

-799 QDDGGS
+799 QDDSSS
-805 AGGPIDISKIDD
+805 AGPIDISNIDSL
-817 MFGDAA
+817 FGDAA
-823 RLVVS
+823 RMVVN

-839 KLGLGYARAGR
+839 KLGLGYARAGK

-864 EGSKTRQVL
+864 EGSRPRQVL
-873 VSDYAELES
+873 VSDYEELEN
-882 IITSFTT
+882 IITAFTT
-889 SNA
+889 QNG